1 MKINKKYAIRK
12 LAVGVASISIGLFV
26 SNSVDIESFT
36 NSTSLQN
43 VAKAADE
50 VTNWQPEGN
59 IIAQGEDGVPWE
71 LYENG
76 YLLFKPVSDKDTL
89 TNSYGENQAS
99 WKKLHNDKIKA
110 IGFSGK
116 VYTPRDSRY
125 LFSAANVSDYNA
137 LSNLEYIDSSKLDT
151 SKTTYMY
158 SMFSYLEK
166 LKELDVSHFDTSQ
179 VDSMTEMFKNLKEVK
194 TLDVSNWN
202 VSNVTAIDDMFLGD
216 EKLETLDVSKWQ
228 TSKIKYM
235 SNVFYNNYKLKSLD
249 VSRWNTSS
257 ATSISGIFSSAYELT
272 ELDVSNWDVSNVT
285 SMYNAFEYNKK
296 LKTLDLSRWNTS
308 KVKYMS
314 GMFAYDENLT
324 ELNLG
329 NWNTS
334 NVIDMHNMFVGDKN
348 LVKLNITNWDTSN
361 VEDINGMFSGLESLT
376 HLTIGENFKNTTLKD
391 NLFKNLDTHKYEN
404 IYTNRWHK
412 EDNSK
417 GPYTTQEW
425 NNEYRANSS
434 LLAGVWVREKVP
446 TEYTVN
452 FVTGT
457 SENINPKKVEKDVPL
472 DTPTPTVDKTG
483 YKFLGWSKTP
493 DGELI
498 TDKTNITTPGETI
511 TLYAKWE
518 KVNNVVKRTETIN
531 KTKVYK
537 SDDSLDLGVKNIEEG
552 RDGEKEIV
560 TTYTAT
566 PITGELTN
574 PTTTENIITEMKP
587 EVITVGTK
595 PKVVVEEIPSPVKY
609 EKDPTREKG
618 KPNLIIE
625 GTPGAKTTTTTYNV
639 NPKTGDITENVGT
652 PVVKEPTVKTIRIPA
667 KDKVVVEEIPS
678 PVKYEKDPTREKG
691 KPNLIIEGVPGSK
704 TITTTYNVNPKTGE
718 ITENVGSPLI
728 KEPTTKIIRIPAKD
742 KVVVEEI
749 PSPIKYEKDPTR
761 EKGKPN
767 LIIEG
772 KTGSKTITT
781 TYNIDPKTGEVTENV
796 GTPVIK
802 EPTTKIIRIPAK
814 DKVVVEE
821 IPSPVRYEKDPTRE
835 RGKPNLIIEGELG
848 SKTITTTYN
857 VNPKT
862 GEITENVGSPLIKE
876 PTTKIIRIPAK
887 DKVVVTEIPATVR
900 YKKDPTREIGKPN
913 LIIESGPGSKTVVT
927 TYNVNPKTGEITE
940 KVGVPLIKEP
950 IIEKTVIVP
959 AKDKVVVEEIPSP
972 VRYEKDP
979 KREKGKPNLIIEGE
993 PGSKTTTTTYNVDP
1007 KTGKVFEAKISTDI
1021 KNPKEKR
1028 VYVPAKD
1035 KVKEIEKPIEIK
1047 EQFNKDLPQEKE
1059 RILTQGKPKKERLI
1073 TEYKVNEKTGEI
1085 TEVQRTEIVEQG
1097 EPTIKEIGT
1106 KKPTKK
1112 IVDPS
1117 GKEIP
1122 KEDLIN
1128 YTEPNLNKEDGVTP
1142 EGDLFYI
1149 VKKIE
1154 VEYKGDPTLEKG
1166 NQIVEKDGKKDGKK
1180 VVRVGIKTKVE
1191 LLTNKD
1197 NEKVKRTTTYVVDPK
1212 TGEITPTVKE
1222 EVTKVGEP
1230 LVENK
1235 MNVAIIQDEEGN
1247 ILDIIKF
1254 EEKPKP
1260 IDGYTYTGKEKV
1272 DKEGNKVYIYK
1283 KTTETSKGT
1292 ENPPV
1297 VENKDFV
1304 GGVNPSDSPI
1314 REALP
1319 ELKVAIIKDSEDNI
1333 LDVIKLEEEPKEI
1346 KGYKN
1351 TGKTTTD
1358 KEGNKVYI
1366 YEKVKENKKPVVE
1379 DKKDNLKENNKE
1391 VIKKKEELP
1400 KTTASML
1407 APFGLLTGLALRKK
1421 KK

>member
-1 MKINKKYAIRK
+1 MKVNKKYAIRK

-36 NSTSLQN
+36 NSASLQN
-43 VAKAADE
+43 IAKATE

-76 YLLFKPVSDKDTL
+76 YLLFKPTADKDTL

-125 LFSAANVSDYNA
+125 LFSAANTSDYNP
-137 LSNLEYIDSSKLDT
+137 LSNLEYIESSKLDT

-166 LKELDVSHFDTSQ
+166 LKELDVSHFNTSQ

-194 TLDVSNWN
+194 TLDVSNWD
-202 VSNVTAIDDMFLGD
+202 VSNVTAIDDMFLGN
-216 EKLETLDVSKWQ
+216 EKLETLDVSKWK

-235 SNVFYNNYKLKSLD
+235 SNVFLDNYKLKSLD
-249 VSRWNTSS
+249 VSRWDTSS
-257 ATSISGIFSSAYELT
+257 ATNISGIFSSTYELT
-272 ELDVSNWDVSNVT
+272 EIDVSNWDVSNVT

-329 NWNTS
+329 NLNTS
-334 NVIDMHNMFVGDKN
+334 NVVDMHNMFLNDRN
-348 LVKLNITNWDTSN
+348 LVKLNISNWDTSS
-361 VEDINGMFSGLESLT
+361 VENIDGMFSGLESLT

-391 NLFKNLDTHKYEN
+391 NLFKNLDTHKYIN
-404 IYTNRWHK
+404 VYTNRWHK

-483 YKFLGWSKTP
+483 YKFLGWSKTS

-531 KTKVYK
+531 KTKIYK
-537 SDDSLDLGVKNIEEG
+537 TDDSLDFGVEQVEEG
-552 RDGEKEIV
+552 RDGEKEIIN
-560 TTYTAT
+560 TYSIT

-574 PTTTENIITEMKP
+574 PITTENVITEMKP
-587 EVITVGTK
+587 EIITVGTK
-595 PKVVVEEIPSPVKY
+595 PKVEVEEIPSPVKY

-625 GTPGAKTTTTTYNV
+625 GTPGSKTTTTTYNV
-639 NPKTGDITENVGT
+639 DSKTGD
-652 PVVKEPTVKTIRIPA
+652 
-667 KDKVVVEEIPS
+667 
-678 PVKYEKDPTREKG
+678 
-691 KPNLIIEGVPGSK
+691 
-704 TITTTYNVNPKTGE
+704 

-728 KEPTTKIIRIPAKD
+728 KEPT
-742 KVVVEEI
+742 V
-749 PSPIKYEKDPTR
+749 
-761 EKGKPN
+761 
-767 LIIEG
+767 
-772 KTGSKTITT
+772 KT
-781 TYNIDPKTGEVTENV
+781 
-796 GTPVIK
+796 
-802 EPTTKIIRIPAK
+802 IRIPAK

-835 RGKPNLIIEGELG
+835 KGKPNLIIEGEPG
-848 SKTITTTYN
+848 TKTTTTTYN
-857 VNPKT
+857 VDPKT
-862 GEITENVGSPLIKE
+862 GNITENVGTPVIKE
-876 PTTKIIRIPAK
+876 PTVKIIRIPAK
-887 DKVVVTEIPATVR
+887 DKVEVTEIPATVR
-900 YKKDPTREIGKPN
+900 YKKDSTREKGLPN
-913 LIIESGPGSKTVVT
+913 LIIESGPGSKTVIT
-927 TYNVNPKTGEITE
+927 TYNVDPKTGEITE
-940 KVGVPLIKEP
+940 KVGTPLIKEP
-950 IIEKTVIVP
+950 LIEKTVIVP

-979 KREKGKPNLIIEGE
+979 TREKGKPNLIIEGV

-1021 KNPKEKR
+1021 KNSKEKR
-1028 VYVPAKD
+1028 IYIPAKD
-1035 KVKEIEKPIEIK
+1035 KVEEIEKPIEIK
-1047 EQFNKDLPQEKE
+1047 EQFNKDLPQGKE
-1059 RILTQGKPKKERLI
+1059 RIITQGKPKKERLI

-1085 TEVQRTEIVEQG
+1085 TEVQRTEIVDQG

-1128 YTEPNLNKEDGVTP
+1128 YTEPNLDKEDGVTP

-1154 VEYKGDPTLEKG
+1154 VEYKDDPSLEKG
-1166 NQIVEKDGKKDGKK
+1166 NQIIEKDGKKDGKK
-1180 VVRVGIKTKVE
+1180 VVRVGVKTKVE

-1197 NEKVKRTTTYVVDPK
+1197 NEKIKRITTYVVDPK
-1212 TGEITPTVKE
+1212 TGEITPTVRE
-1222 EVTKVGEP
+1222 EITKVGEP

-1247 ILDIIKF
+1247 ILDIIKI
-1254 EEKPKP
+1254 EEKPKH
-1260 IDGYTYTGKEKV
+1260 IDGYENTGKEKV

-1283 KTTETSKGT
+1283 KITKTSKGT

-1351 TGKTTTD
+1351 TGKTEID
-1358 KEGNKVYI
+1358 KNGYKVYI

-1379 DKKDNLKENNKE
+1379 NKKEVNLKENNNKE
-1391 VIKKKEELP
+1391 TIKKKEELP
-1400 KTTASML
+1400 KTSTTML

>member
-1 MKINKKYAIRK
+1 MNINKKYAIRK

-43 VAKAADE
+43 VAKAEE

-76 YLLFKPVSDKDTL
+76 YLLFKPETDKDTL

-116 VYTPRDSRY
+116 VYTPEDSRY
-125 LFSAANVSDYNA
+125 LFSAAKAPDYNA
-137 LSNLEYIDSSKLDT
+137 LNNLEYIESNKLDT

-158 SMFSYLEK
+158 SMFSDLKK
-166 LKELDVSHFDTSQ
+166 LKELDVSHFNTSQ
-179 VDSMTEMFKNLKEVK
+179 VYSMTGMFKNLKEVK
-194 TLDVSNWN
+194 TLDVSNWD
-202 VSNVTAIDDMFLGD
+202 VSNVEAIDYMFYGN
-216 EKLETLDVSKWQ
+216 EKIETLDVSKWN

-235 SNVFYNNYKLKSLD
+235 PNVFFNNYKLKRLD

-257 ATSISGIFSSAYELT
+257 ATDISGIFSSTYELT
-272 ELDVSNWDVSNVT
+272 ELDVSNWDTSNVT

-296 LKTLDLSRWNTS
+296 LTSLDLSRWNTS

-314 GMFAYDENLT
+314 GMFAYNESLT
-324 ELNLG
+324 ELNLS

-334 NVIDMHNMFVGDKN
+334 SVVDMHNVFLDNKN
-348 LVKLNITNWDTSN
+348 LIKLNISNWDTSS
-361 VEDINGMFSGLESLT
+361 VEDIGGMFSGLESLT

-391 NLFKNLDTHKYEN
+391 NLFKSLDSHKYEN

-417 GPYTTQEW
+417 GPYTIQEW
-425 NNEYRANSS
+425 NKEYRENSS

-452 FVTGT
+452 FVPGT
-457 SENINPKKVEKDVPL
+457 SENINPIKVEKDVPV

-493 DGELI
+493 DGEVI
-498 TDKTNITTPGETI
+498 TDKTNITTPGESV

-537 SDDSLDLGVKNIEEG
+537 SDDSLDLGIKNIEEG

-678 PVKYEKDPTREKG
+678 PIKYEKDPTREKG
-691 KPNLIIEGVPGSK
+691 KPNLIIEGETGSKTITTTYNVDPKTGEVTENVGTPLIKEPTTKIIRIPAKDKVEITEIPSPVRYEKDPTRERGKPNLIIEGEPGSK

-742 KVVVEEI
+742 KIEI
-749 PSPIKYEKDPTR
+749 
-761 EKGKPN
+761 
-767 LIIEG
+767 
-772 KTGSKTITT
+772 
-781 TYNIDPKTGEVTENV
+781 
-796 GTPVIK
+796 
-802 EPTTKIIRIPAK
+802 
-814 DKVVVEE
+814 
-821 IPSPVRYEKDPTRE
+821 
-835 RGKPNLIIEGELG
+835 
-848 SKTITTTYN
+848 
-857 VNPKT
+857 
-862 GEITENVGSPLIKE
+862 
-876 PTTKIIRIPAK
+876 
-887 DKVVVTEIPATVR
+887 TEIPAPVR
-900 YKKDPTREIGKPN
+900 YKKDSTRERGKPN
-913 LIIESGPGSKTVVT
+913 LIIESGPGSKTVIT
-927 TYNVNPKTGEITE
+927 TYNVDPKTGEITE
-940 KVGVPLIKEP
+940 KVGTPLIKEP
-950 IIEKTVIVP
+950 LIEKTVIVP

-979 KREKGKPNLIIEGE
+979 TREKGKPNLIIEGE

-1007 KTGKVFEAKISTDI
+1007 KTGEISKSKISTDI
-1021 KNPKEKR
+1021 KHPKDKR
-1028 VYVPAKD
+1028 IYVPAKD
-1035 KVKEIEKPIEIK
+1035 KVEEIEKPIETK
-1047 EQFNKDLPQEKE
+1047 EQFNKDLPQGKE

-1085 TEVQRTEIVEQG
+1085 TENQRTEIVEQG

-1106 KKPTKK
+1106 KKPIRK

-1117 GKEIP
+1117 EKEIP
-1122 KEDLIN
+1122 KEDLTN
-1128 YTEPNLNKEDGVTP
+1128 YTEPNLDKEDGVTP

-1154 VEYKGDPTLEKG
+1154 IEYKGDPTVEKG
-1166 NQIVEKDGKKDGKK
+1166 NQVIEKDGKKDGKK
-1180 VVRVGIKTKVE
+1180 VIRVGTKTKVE
-1191 LLTNKD
+1191 FLTNKD

-1222 EVTKVGEP
+1222 EITKVGEP
-1230 LVENK
+1230 LVANK

-1247 ILDIIKF
+1247 ILDIVKF

-1260 IDGYTYTGKEKV
+1260 IDGYKNIGKEKI
-1272 DKEGNKVYIYK
+1272 DKDGNKVYIYK
-1283 KTTETSKGT
+1283 KITETSKGT

-1351 TGKTTTD
+1351 TGKIEAD
-1358 KEGNKVYI
+1358 KDGNKVYI
-1366 YEKVKENKKPVVE
+1366 YEKIKENKKTVE
-1379 DKKDNLKENNKE
+1379 DKKVNLKENNNKE

-1400 KTTASML
+1400 KTSTSML
-1407 APFGLLTGLALRKK
+1407 APFGLLTGIALRKK

>member
-1 MKINKKYAIRK
+1 MNINKKYAIRK
-12 LAVGVASISIGLFV
+12 LAVGVVSISIGLFV

-43 VAKAADE
+43 VAKAEE

-76 YLLFKPVSDKDTL
+76 YLLFKPTADKDTL

-125 LFSAANVSDYNA
+125 LFSAANTSDYNP
-137 LSNLEYIDSSKLDT
+137 LSNLEYIESSKLDT

-166 LKELDVSHFDTSQ
+166 LKELDVSHFNTSQ
-179 VDSMTEMFKNLKEVK
+179 VDSMTEMLKGLKEVK
-194 TLDVSNWN
+194 TLDVSNWDI
-202 VSNVTAIDDMFLGD
+202 SNVTAIDDMFLGD

-314 GMFAYDENLT
+314 GMFAYNENLT

-334 NVIDMHNMFVGDKN
+334 NVVDMHNMFLNDRN

-434 LLAGVWVREKVP
+434 LLAGVWVREKVS

-518 KVNNVVKRTETIN
+518 KVNNVVKRTEKIN
-531 KTKVYK
+531 KTKIYK
-537 SDDSLDLGVKNIEEG
+537 TDDSLDLGVEQVEEG
-552 RDGEKEIV
+552 RDGEKEIIN
-560 TTYTAT
+560 TYSIT

-574 PTTTENIITEMKP
+574 PITTENVITEMKP
-587 EVITVGTK
+587 EIITVGTK
-595 PKVVVEEIPSPVKY
+595 PKVE
-609 EKDPTREKG
+609 
-618 KPNLIIE
+618 
-625 GTPGAKTTTTTYNV
+625 
-639 NPKTGDITENVGT
+639 
-652 PVVKEPTVKTIRIPA
+652 
-667 KDKVVVEEIPS
+667 VEEIPS

-704 TITTTYNVNPKTGE
+704 TIITTYNVDPNTGQ
-718 ITENVGSPLI
+718 ITENVGTPVI

-742 KVVVEEI
+742 KIVVEEI

-772 KTGSKTITT
+772 IPGSKTT
-781 TYNIDPKTGEVTENV
+781 
-796 GTPVIK
+796 
-802 EPTTKIIRIPAK
+802 
-814 DKVVVEE
+814 
-821 IPSPVRYEKDPTRE
+821 
-835 RGKPNLIIEGELG
+835 
-848 SKTITTTYN
+848 TTTYN
-857 VNPKT
+857 VDPKT
-862 GEITENVGSPLIKE
+862 GEITEKVVVPLIKE

-887 DKVVVTEIPATVR
+887 DKVEVTEIPATVR

-927 TYNVNPKTGEITE
+927 TYNVDPKTGEITE
-940 KVGVPLIKEP
+940 KVGIPLIKEP
-950 IIEKTVIVP
+950 LIEKTVIVP

-979 KREKGKPNLIIEGE
+979 TREKGKPNLIIEGE

-1007 KTGKVFEAKISTDI
+1007 KTGEVSESKISTDI
-1021 KNPKEKR
+1021 KHPKDKR

-1035 KVKEIEKPIEIK
+1035 KVEEIVKPIEIK
-1047 EQFNKDLPQEKE
+1047 ELFNKDLLQGKE
-1059 RILTQGKPKKERLI
+1059 RIITHGKPKKERLI

-1085 TEVQRTEIVEQG
+1085 TEVQRTEIVDQG

-1122 KEDLIN
+1122 KEELTN
-1128 YTEPNLNKEDGVTP
+1128 YTEPNLAKEDGVTP

-1154 VEYKGDPTLEKG
+1154 VEYKGSPTLEKG

-1180 VVRVGIKTKVE
+1180 VVRVGTKTKVE

-1197 NEKVKRTTTYVVDPK
+1197 NEKIKRTTTYVVDPK

-1247 ILDIIKF
+1247 ILDIVKI

-1260 IDGYTYTGKEKV
+1260 IDGYENTGKEKV

-1292 ENPPV
+1292 DNPPV

-1304 GGVNPSDSPI
+1304 GGVTPSDPLI
-1314 REALP
+1314 REELP

-1366 YEKVKENKKPVVE
+1366 YEKVKENKKTVVE
-1379 DKKDNLKENNKE
+1379 DKKVNLKENNNKE
-1391 VIKKKEELP
+1391 IIKKKEELP
-1400 KTTASML
+1400 KTSTSML

>member
-1 MKINKKYAIRK
+1 MKVNKKYAIRK

-43 VAKAADE
+43 VAKAEE

-76 YLLFKPVSDKDTL
+76 YLLFKPTADKDTL

-125 LFSAANVSDYNA
+125 LFSAANTSDYNP
-137 LSNLEYIDSSKLDT
+137 LSNLEYIESSKLDT

-166 LKELDVSHFDTSQ
+166 LKELDVSHFNTSQ

-457 SENINPKKVEKDVPL
+457 SENINPKKVEKDVPV
-472 DTPTPTVDKTG
+472 DTPIPTVDKTG

-493 DGELI
+493 DGEVI
-498 TDKTNITTPGETI
+498 TDKTNITTPGGTI

-518 KVNNVVKRTETIN
+518 KVNNVVKRTEKIN
-531 KTKVYK
+531 KTKIYK
-537 SDDSLDLGVKNIEEG
+537 SDDSLDLGVEQVEEG
-552 RDGEKEIV
+552 RDGEKEIIN
-560 TTYTAT
+560 TYSIT

-574 PTTTENIITEMKP
+574 PITTENVITEMKP
-587 EVITVGTK
+587 EIITVGTK
-595 PKVVVEEIPSPVKY
+595 PKVE
-609 EKDPTREKG
+609 
-618 KPNLIIE
+618 
-625 GTPGAKTTTTTYNV
+625 
-639 NPKTGDITENVGT
+639 
-652 PVVKEPTVKTIRIPA
+652 
-667 KDKVVVEEIPS
+667 VEEIPS

-704 TITTTYNVNPKTGE
+704 TIITTYNVDPNTGQ
-718 ITENVGSPLI
+718 ITENVGTPVI

-761 EKGKPN
+761 EKEKPN

-772 KTGSKTITT
+772 EPGSKTTTT
-781 TYNIDPKTGEVTENV
+781 TYNVDPKTGEITEKV
-796 GTPVIK
+796 GAPLIK

-835 RGKPNLIIEGELG
+835 KGKPNLIIEGIPG
-848 SKTITTTYN
+848 SKTTTTTYD

-862 GEITENVGSPLIKE
+862 GEITEKVGAPLIKE

-887 DKVVVTEIPATVR
+887 DKVEVTKIPATVR

-979 KREKGKPNLIIEGE
+979 TREKGKPNLIIEGV

-1028 VYVPAKD
+1028 IYVPAKD
-1035 KVKEIEKPIEIK
+1035 KVEEIEKPIEIK
-1047 EQFNKDLPQEKE
+1047 EQFNKDLPQGKE

-1085 TEVQRTEIVEQG
+1085 TEIQRTEILKQG

-1112 IVDPS
+1112 IVDPN

-1122 KEDLIN
+1122 KEELTN
-1128 YTEPNLNKEDGVTP
+1128 YTEPNLAKEDGVTP

-1154 VEYKGDPTLEKG
+1154 VEYKGNPTLEKG

-1180 VVRVGIKTKVE
+1180 VVRVGTKTKVE

-1197 NEKVKRTTTYVVDPK
+1197 NEKIKRTTTYVADPK

-1247 ILDIIKF
+1247 ILDIVKI

-1260 IDGYTYTGKEKV
+1260 IDGYKYTGKEKV
-1272 DKEGNKVYIYK
+1272 DKDGNKVYIYK

-1292 ENPPV
+1292 DNPPV

-1304 GGVNPSDSPI
+1304 GGVNPSDPLI
-1314 REALP
+1314 REELP
-1319 ELKVAIIKDSEDNI
+1319 ELKVAIIKDSEGNI

-1366 YEKVKENKKPVVE
+1366 YEKVKENKKTVVE

>member
-1 MKINKKYAIRK
+1 MKVNKKYAIRK

-36 NSTSLQN
+36 NSASLQN
-43 VAKAADE
+43 IAKAAE

-76 YLLFKPVSDKDTL
+76 YLLFKPTADKDTL

-125 LFSAANVSDYNA
+125 LFSAANTSDYNP
-137 LSNLEYIDSSKLDT
+137 LSNLEYIESSKLDT

-166 LKELDVSHFDTSQ
+166 LKELDVSHFNTSQ

-194 TLDVSNWN
+194 TLDVSNWD
-202 VSNVTAIDDMFLGD
+202 VSNVTAIDDMFLGN
-216 EKLETLDVSKWQ
+216 EKLETLDVSKWK

-235 SNVFYNNYKLKSLD
+235 SNVFLDNYKLKSLD
-249 VSRWNTSS
+249 VSRWDTSS
-257 ATSISGIFSSAYELT
+257 ATNISGIFSSTYELT

-618 KPNLIIE
+618 KPNLVIE

-678 PVKYEKDPTREKG
+678 PV
-691 KPNLIIEGVPGSK
+691 
-704 TITTTYNVNPKTGE
+704 
-718 ITENVGSPLI
+718 
-728 KEPTTKIIRIPAKD
+728 
-742 KVVVEEI
+742 
-749 PSPIKYEKDPTR
+749 KYEKDPTR

-887 DKVVVTEIPATVR
+887 DKIEITEIPATVR
-900 YKKDPTREIGKPN
+900 YKKDSTRERGKPN
-913 LIIESGPGSKTVVT
+913 LIIESGPSSKTVIT
-927 TYNVNPKTGEITE
+927 TYNVDPKTGEITE
-940 KVGVPLIKEP
+940 KVGTPLIKEP
-950 IIEKTVIVP
+950 LIEKTVIVP

-979 KREKGKPNLIIEGE
+979 TREKGKPNLIIEGE

-1007 KTGKVFEAKISTDI
+1007 KTGEVSESKISTDI
-1021 KNPKEKR
+1021 KHPKDKR
-1028 VYVPAKD
+1028 IYVPAKD
-1035 KVKEIEKPIEIK
+1035 KVEEIEKPIETK
-1047 EQFNKDLPQEKE
+1047 EQFNKDLPQGKE

-1085 TEVQRTEIVEQG
+1085 TENQRTEIVEQG

-1106 KKPTKK
+1106 KKPIRK

-1122 KEDLIN
+1122 KEDLTN
-1128 YTEPNLNKEDGVTP
+1128 YTEPNLDKEDGVTP

-1154 VEYKGDPTLEKG
+1154 IEYKGDPTVEKG
-1166 NQIVEKDGKKDGKK
+1166 NQVIEKDGKKDGKK
-1180 VVRVGIKTKVE
+1180 VIRVGTKTKVE
-1191 LLTNKD
+1191 FLTNKD

-1222 EVTKVGEP
+1222 EIIKVGEP
-1230 LVENK
+1230 LVANK

-1247 ILDIIKF
+1247 ILDIVKI

-1260 IDGYTYTGKEKV
+1260 IDGYENTGKEKV

-1283 KTTETSKGT
+1283 KITETSKGT

-1304 GGVNPSDSPI
+1304 GGVTPSDPLI
-1314 REALP
+1314 REELP

-1366 YEKVKENKKPVVE
+1366 YEKVKENKKTVVE
-1379 DKKDNLKENNKE
+1379 DKKVNLKENNNKE
-1391 VIKKKEELP
+1391 IIKKKEELP
-1400 KTTASML
+1400 KTSTSML

>member
-518 KVNNVVKRTETIN
+518 KVNNVVKRTEKIN
-531 KTKVYK
+531 KTKIYK
-537 SDDSLDLGVKNIEEG
+537 TDDSLDLGVEQVEEG
-552 RDGEKEIV
+552 RDGEKEIIN
-560 TTYTAT
+560 TYSIT

-574 PTTTENIITEMKP
+574 PVTTENIITEMKP
-587 EVITVGTK
+587 EIITVGTK
-595 PKVVVEEIPSPVKY
+595 PKVE
-609 EKDPTREKG
+609 
-618 KPNLIIE
+618 
-625 GTPGAKTTTTTYNV
+625 
-639 NPKTGDITENVGT
+639 
-652 PVVKEPTVKTIRIPA
+652 
-667 KDKVVVEEIPS
+667 VEEIPS

-691 KPNLIIEGVPGSK
+691 KPNLIIEGVSGSK
-704 TITTTYNVNPKTGE
+704 TITTTYNVDPNTGQ
-718 ITENVGSPLI
+718 ITENVGTPVI
-728 KEPTTKIIRIPAKD
+728 KETTTKIIRIPAKD

-772 KTGSKTITT
+772 V
-781 TYNIDPKTGEVTENV
+781 P
-796 GTPVIK
+796 
-802 EPTTKIIRIPAK
+802 
-814 DKVVVEE
+814 
-821 IPSPVRYEKDPTRE
+821 
-835 RGKPNLIIEGELG
+835 G

-862 GEITENVGSPLIKE
+862 GKITENVGAPLIKE

-887 DKVVVTEIPATVR
+887 DKVEVTEIPATVR

-927 TYNVNPKTGEITE
+927 TYNVDPKTGEITE
-940 KVGVPLIKEP
+940 KVGIPLIKEP
-950 IIEKTVIVP
+950 LIEKTVIVP

-979 KREKGKPNLIIEGE
+979 TREKGKPNLIIEGE

-1007 KTGKVFEAKISTDI
+1007 KTGEVSESKISTDI
-1021 KNPKEKR
+1021 KHPKDKR

-1035 KVKEIEKPIEIK
+1035 KVEEIVKPIEIK
-1047 EQFNKDLPQEKE
+1047 ELFNKDLLQGKE
-1059 RILTQGKPKKERLI
+1059 RIITHGKPKKERLI

-1085 TEVQRTEIVEQG
+1085 TEVQRTEIVDQG

-1154 VEYKGDPTLEKG
+1154 VEYKGDSTLEKG

-1197 NEKVKRTTTYVVDPK
+1197 NEKVKRTTTYVVESK

-1247 ILDIIKF
+1247 ILDIVKI

-1260 IDGYTYTGKEKV
+1260 IDGYENTGKEKV

-1292 ENPPV
+1292 ENSPV

-1304 GGVNPSDSPI
+1304 GGVNSSDPLI

-1346 KGYKN
+1346 TGYKN

-1379 DKKDNLKENNKE
+1379 DKPKENNKKE

-1400 KTTASML
+1400 KTSTSML
-1407 APFGLLTGLALRKK
+1407 APFGLLTGIALRKK

>member
-1 MKINKKYAIRK
+1 MKVNKKYAIRK
-12 LAVGVASISIGLFV
+12 LAVGVASISIGLFI

-43 VAKAADE
+43 VAKASE

-76 YLLFKPVSDKDTL
+76 YLLFKPTADKDTL

-202 VSNVTAIDDMFLGD
+202 VSNVTAIDDMFDGD

-472 DTPTPTVDKTG
+472 DTPTPTDDKTG

-493 DGELI
+493 DGEVI

-518 KVNNVVKRTETIN
+518 KVNNVVKRTEKIN
-531 KTKVYK
+531 KTKIYK
-537 SDDSLDLGVKNIEEG
+537 TDDSLDLGVEQVEEG
-552 RDGEKEIV
+552 RDGEKEIIN
-560 TTYTAT
+560 TYSIT

-574 PTTTENIITEMKP
+574 PVTTENIITEMKP
-587 EVITVGTK
+587 EIITVGTK
-595 PKVVVEEIPSPVKY
+595 PKVE
-609 EKDPTREKG
+609 
-618 KPNLIIE
+618 
-625 GTPGAKTTTTTYNV
+625 
-639 NPKTGDITENVGT
+639 
-652 PVVKEPTVKTIRIPA
+652 
-667 KDKVVVEEIPS
+667 VEEIPS

-704 TITTTYNVNPKTGE
+704 TITTTYNVDPNTGQ
-718 ITENVGSPLI
+718 ITENVGTPVI
-728 KEPTTKIIRIPAKD
+728 KESTTKIIRIPAKD

-772 KTGSKTITT
+772 IPGSKTTTT
-781 TYNIDPKTGEVTENV
+781 TYDVNPKTGEITEKV
-796 GTPVIK
+796 GVPLIK

-821 IPSPVRYEKDPTRE
+821 IPSPVRYEKDLTRE
-835 RGKPNLIIEGELG
+835 KGKPNLIIEGIPG
-848 SKTITTTYN
+848 SKTTTTTYD

-862 GEITENVGSPLIKE
+862 GEITEKVGVPLIKE

-887 DKVVVTEIPATVR
+887 DKIEITEIPATVR
-900 YKKDPTREIGKPN
+900 YKKDSTRERGKPN
-913 LIIESGPGSKTVVT
+913 LIIESGPGSKTVIT
-927 TYNVNPKTGEITE
+927 TYNVDPKTGEITE
-940 KVGVPLIKEP
+940 KVGNPLIKEP

-979 KREKGKPNLIIEGE
+979 TREKGKPNLIIEGV

-1007 KTGKVFEAKISTDI
+1007 KTGEVSESKISTDI
-1021 KNPKEKR
+1021 KHPKDKR

-1035 KVKEIEKPIEIK
+1035 KVEEIVKPIEIK
-1047 EQFNKDLPQEKE
+1047 ELFNKDLLQGKE
-1059 RILTQGKPKKERLI
+1059 RIITHGKPKKERLI

-1085 TEVQRTEIVEQG
+1085 TEIQKTEILEQG

-1112 IVDPS
+1112 IVDPN

-1122 KEDLIN
+1122 KEELTN
-1128 YTEPNLNKEDGVTP
+1128 YTEPNLAKEDGVTT

-1180 VVRVGIKTKVE
+1180 VVRVGTKTKVE

-1197 NEKVKRTTTYVVDPK
+1197 NEKIKRTTTYVVDPK

-1247 ILDIIKF
+1247 ILDIVKF

-1272 DKEGNKVYIYK
+1272 DKDGNKVYIYK

-1304 GGVNPSDSPI
+1304 GGVTPSDPLI
-1314 REALP
+1314 REELP

-1366 YEKVKENKKPVVE
+1366 YEKVKENKKTVVE
-1379 DKKDNLKENNKE
+1379 DKKVNLKENNNKE
-1391 VIKKKEELP
+1391 IIKKKEELP
-1400 KTTASML
+1400 KTSTSML

>member
-1 MKINKKYAIRK
+1 
-12 LAVGVASISIGLFV
+12 
-26 SNSVDIESFT
+26 
-36 NSTSLQN
+36 
-43 VAKAADE
+43 
-50 VTNWQPEGN
+50 
-59 IIAQGEDGVPWE
+59 
-71 LYENG
+71 
-76 YLLFKPVSDKDTL
+76 
-89 TNSYGENQAS
+89 
-99 WKKLHNDKIKA
+99 
-110 IGFSGK
+110 
-116 VYTPRDSRY
+116 
-125 LFSAANVSDYNA
+125 
-137 LSNLEYIDSSKLDT
+137 
-151 SKTTYMY
+151 
-158 SMFSYLEK
+158 MFSYLEK
-166 LKELDVSHFDTSQ
+166 LKELDVSHFNTSQ

-194 TLDVSNWN
+194 TLDVSNWD
-202 VSNVTAIDDMFLGD
+202 VSNVTAIDDMFLGN
-216 EKLETLDVSKWQ
+216 EKLETLDVSKWK

-235 SNVFYNNYKLKSLD
+235 SNVFLDNYKLKSLD
-249 VSRWNTSS
+249 VSRWDTSS
-257 ATSISGIFSSAYELT
+257 ATNISGIFSSTYELT

-472 DTPTPTVDKTG
+472 DTPTPTDDKTG

-493 DGELI
+493 DGEVI

-518 KVNNVVKRTETIN
+518 KVNNVVKRTEKIN
-531 KTKVYK
+531 KTKIYK
-537 SDDSLDLGVKNIEEG
+537 TDDSLDLGVEQVEEG
-552 RDGEKEIV
+552 RDGEKEIIN
-560 TTYTAT
+560 TYSIT

-574 PTTTENIITEMKP
+574 PVTTENIITEMKP
-587 EVITVGTK
+587 EIITVGTK
-595 PKVVVEEIPSPVKY
+595 PKVE
-609 EKDPTREKG
+609 
-618 KPNLIIE
+618 
-625 GTPGAKTTTTTYNV
+625 
-639 NPKTGDITENVGT
+639 
-652 PVVKEPTVKTIRIPA
+652 
-667 KDKVVVEEIPS
+667 VEEIPS

-704 TITTTYNVNPKTGE
+704 TITTTYNVDPNTGQ
-718 ITENVGSPLI
+718 I
-728 KEPTTKIIRIPAKD
+728 
-742 KVVVEEI
+742 
-749 PSPIKYEKDPTR
+749 
-761 EKGKPN
+761 
-767 LIIEG
+767 
-772 KTGSKTITT
+772 
-781 TYNIDPKTGEVTENV
+781 TENV

-814 DKVVVEE
+814 DKVE
-821 IPSPVRYEKDPTRE
+821 
-835 RGKPNLIIEGELG
+835 
-848 SKTITTTYN
+848 
-857 VNPKT
+857 
-862 GEITENVGSPLIKE
+862 
-876 PTTKIIRIPAK
+876 
-887 DKVVVTEIPATVR
+887 VTEIPATVR

-950 IIEKTVIVP
+950 LIEKTVIVP

-979 KREKGKPNLIIEGE
+979 TREKGKPNLIIEGV

-1035 KVKEIEKPIEIK
+1035 KVEEIEKPIEIK
-1047 EQFNKDLPQEKE
+1047 EQFNKDLPQGKE

-1085 TEVQRTEIVEQG
+1085 TEIQRTEIVEQG

-1112 IVDPS
+1112 IVDPN
-1117 GKEIP
+1117 GKEIS
-1122 KEDLIN
+1122 KEELTN

-1154 VEYKGDPTLEKG
+1154 VEYKGDPALEKG

-1180 VVRVGIKTKVE
+1180 VVRVGTKTKVE
-1191 LLTNKD
+1191 FLTNKD
-1197 NEKVKRTTTYVVDPK
+1197 NEKIKRTTTYVVDSK

-1222 EVTKVGEP
+1222 EISKVGEP
-1230 LVENK
+1230 LVANK

-1247 ILDIIKF
+1247 ILDIVKF

-1260 IDGYTYTGKEKV
+1260 IDGYKYTGKEKV
-1272 DKEGNKVYIYK
+1272 DKDGNKVYIYK
-1283 KTTETSKGT
+1283 KTIETSKGT

-1304 GGVNPSDSPI
+1304 GGVNPVDSPI

-1333 LDVIKLEEEPKEI
+1333 LDVVKLEEEPKEI
-1346 KGYKN
+1346 TGYKN

-1366 YEKVKENKKPVVE
+1366 YEKIKENKKTVVE
-1379 DKKDNLKENNKE
+1379 DKKVNLKENNNKE

-1400 KTTASML
+1400 KTSTSML

>member
-1 MKINKKYAIRK
+1 MNINKKYAIRK

-43 VAKAADE
+43 VAKAEE

-194 TLDVSNWN
+194 TLDVSNWD

-216 EKLETLDVSKWQ
+216 EKLETLDVSKWK

-235 SNVFYNNYKLKSLD
+235 SNVFLDNYKLKSLD
-249 VSRWNTSS
+249 VSRWDTSS
-257 ATSISGIFSSAYELT
+257 ATNISGIFSSTYELT
-272 ELDVSNWDVSNVT
+272 EIDVSNWDVSNVT
-285 SMYNAFEYNKK
+285 SMYNVFEYNKK

-329 NWNTS
+329 NLNTS
-334 NVIDMHNMFVGDKN
+334 NVVDMHNMFLNDRN
-348 LVKLNITNWDTSN
+348 LVKLNISNWDTSS
-361 VEDINGMFSGLESLT
+361 VENIDGMFSGLESLT
-376 HLTIGENFKNTTLKD
+376 HLIIGENFKNTTLKD
-391 NLFKNLDTHKYEN
+391 NLFKNLDIHKYIN
-404 IYTNRWHK
+404 VYTNRWHK

-452 FVTGT
+452 FVPGT
-457 SENINPKKVEKDVPL
+457 SENINPIKVEKDVPV

-493 DGELI
+493 DGEVI
-498 TDKTNITTPGETI
+498 TDKTNITTPGESI
-511 TLYAKWE
+511 TLYGKWE
-518 KVNNVVKRTETIN
+518 KVNNVNKKTEKIN
-531 KTKVYK
+531 KTKIYK
-537 SDDSLDLGVKNIEEG
+537 SDNSLDKGVEKVEEG
-552 RDGEKEIV
+552 RDGEKEIIS
-560 TTYTAT
+560 TYSIT

-574 PTTTENIITEMKP
+574 PTTTENVITEMKP
-587 EVITVGTK
+587 DIITVGTK
-595 PKVVVEEIPSPVKY
+595 PKVEVTEIPSPVKY
-609 EKDPTREKG
+609 EKDSTREKG

-625 GTPGAKTTTTTYNV
+625 GEA
-639 NPKTGDITENVGT
+639 
-652 PVVKEPTVKTIRIPA
+652 
-667 KDKVVVEEIPS
+667 
-678 PVKYEKDPTREKG
+678 
-691 KPNLIIEGVPGSK
+691 GSK
-704 TITTTYNVNPKTGE
+704 TITTTYNVNPKTGK
-718 ITENVGSPLI
+718 ITENVGAPLI

-772 KTGSKTITT
+772 ETGSKTITT
-781 TYNIDPKTGEVTENV
+781 TYNVDPKTGEVTENV
-796 GTPVIK
+796 GTPLIK

-814 DKVVVEE
+814 DKVEITE

-835 RGKPNLIIEGELG
+835 RGKPNLIIEGEAG

-862 GEITENVGSPLIKE
+862 GEVTENIGTPLIKE

-887 DKVVVTEIPATVR
+887 DKIEVTEIPASVR
-900 YKKDPTREIGKPN
+900 YKKDSTRERGKPN
-913 LIIESGPGSKTVVT
+913 LIIESGPGSKTVIT
-927 TYNVNPKTGEITE
+927 TYNVDPKTGEITE
-940 KVGVPLIKEP
+940 KVGTPLIKEP
-950 IIEKTVIVP
+950 IMEKTVIVP

-972 VRYEKDP
+972 VRYEKDSM
-979 KREKGKPNLIIEGE
+979 REKGKPNLIIEGE
-993 PGSKTTTTTYNVDP
+993 TGSKTITTTYNVDP
-1007 KTGKVFEAKISTDI
+1007 KTGEVFESKISTDI
-1021 KNPKEKR
+1021 KNPKDKR
-1028 VYVPAKD
+1028 IYVPAKD
-1035 KVKEIEKPIEIK
+1035 KVEEIEKPIEIK
-1047 EQFNKDLPQEKE
+1047 EQFNKDLPQGKE

-1085 TEVQRTEIVEQG
+1085 TEIQRTEIVEQG

-1106 KKPTKK
+1106 KKPIRK

-1117 GKEIP
+1117 GKEIL
-1122 KEDLIN
+1122 KEDLTN
-1128 YTEPNLNKEDGVTP
+1128 YTEPNLDKEDGVTP

-1154 VEYKGDPTLEKG
+1154 IEYKGDPTVEKG
-1166 NQIVEKDGKKDGKK
+1166 NQVIEKDGKKDGKK
-1180 VVRVGIKTKVE
+1180 VIRVGTKTKVE
-1191 LLTNKD
+1191 FLTNKD
-1197 NEKVKRTTTYVVDPK
+1197 NEKIKRTTTYVVDSK

-1222 EVTKVGEP
+1222 EITKVGEP
-1230 LVENK
+1230 LVANK

-1247 ILDIIKF
+1247 ILDIVKF

-1260 IDGYTYTGKEKV
+1260 IDGYKNIGKEKI
-1272 DKEGNKVYIYK
+1272 DKDGNKVYIYK
-1283 KTTETSKGT
+1283 KITETSKGT

-1304 GGVNPSDSPI
+1304 GGVNPSDPLI
-1314 REALP
+1314 REELP
-1319 ELKVAIIKDSEDNI
+1319 KLKVAIIKDSEDNI

-1351 TGKTTTD
+1351 TGKTEAD
-1358 KEGNKVYI
+1358 KDGNKVYI
-1366 YEKVKENKKPVVE
+1366 YEKIKENKKTVE
-1379 DKKDNLKENNKE
+1379 DKKVNLKENNNKE
-1391 VIKKKEELP
+1391 IIKKKEELP
-1400 KTTASML
+1400 KTSTSML

>member
-1 MKINKKYAIRK
+1 MNINKKYAIRK

-36 NSTSLQN
+36 NTTSLQN
-43 VAKAADE
+43 VAKAEE

-116 VYTPRDSRY
+116 VYTPEDSRY
-125 LFSAANVSDYNA
+125 LFSAAKVPDYNA
-137 LSNLEYIDSSKLDT
+137 LNNLEYIESNKLDT

-158 SMFSYLEK
+158 SMFSDLKK
-166 LKELDVSHFDTSQ
+166 LKELDVSHFNTSQ
-179 VDSMTEMFKNLKEVK
+179 VYSMTGMFKNLKEVK
-194 TLDVSNWN
+194 TLDVSNWD
-202 VSNVTAIDDMFLGD
+202 VSNVEAIDYMFYGN
-216 EKLETLDVSKWQ
+216 EKIETLDVSKWN

-235 SNVFYNNYKLKSLD
+235 PNVFFNNYKLKRLD

-257 ATSISGIFSSAYELT
+257 ATDISGIFSSTYELT
-272 ELDVSNWDVSNVT
+272 ELDVSNWDTSNVT

-296 LKTLDLSRWNTS
+296 LTSLDLSRWNTS

-314 GMFAYDENLT
+314 GMFAYNESLT
-324 ELNLG
+324 ELNLS

-334 NVIDMHNMFVGDKN
+334 SVVDMHNVFLDNKN
-348 LVKLNITNWDTSN
+348 LIKLNISNWDTSS
-361 VEDINGMFSGLESLT
+361 VEDIGGMFSGLESLT

-391 NLFKNLDTHKYEN
+391 NLFKSLDSHKYEN

-417 GPYTTQEW
+417 GPYTIQEW
-425 NNEYRANSS
+425 NKEYRENSS

-452 FVTGT
+452 FVPGT
-457 SENINPKKVEKDVPL
+457 SENINPKKVEKDIPV

-518 KVNNVVKRTETIN
+518 KVKNVVKRTEKIN
-531 KTKVYK
+531 KTKIYK
-537 SDDSLDLGVKNIEEG
+537 SDDSLDLGVEQVEEG
-552 RDGEKEIV
+552 RDGEKEIIN
-560 TTYTAT
+560 TYSIT

-574 PTTTENIITEMKP
+574 PITTENVITEMKP
-587 EVITVGTK
+587 EIITVGTK
-595 PKVVVEEIPSPVKY
+595 PKVE
-609 EKDPTREKG
+609 
-618 KPNLIIE
+618 
-625 GTPGAKTTTTTYNV
+625 
-639 NPKTGDITENVGT
+639 
-652 PVVKEPTVKTIRIPA
+652 
-667 KDKVVVEEIPS
+667 VEEIPS

-704 TITTTYNVNPKTGE
+704 TITTTYNVDPNTGQ
-718 ITENVGSPLI
+718 ITENVGTPVI
-728 KEPTTKIIRIPAKD
+728 KETTTKIIRIPAKD

-772 KTGSKTITT
+772 IPGSKTTTT
-781 TYNIDPKTGEVTENV
+781 TYNVDPKTGEITEKV
-796 GTPVIK
+796 GAPLIK

-821 IPSPVRYEKDPTRE
+821 IASPIRYEKDPTRE
-835 RGKPNLIIEGELG
+835 KGKPNLIIEGVPG

-862 GEITENVGSPLIKE
+862 GKITENVGAPLIKE

-887 DKVVVTEIPATVR
+887 DKVEVTEIPATVR

-927 TYNVNPKTGEITE
+927 TYNVDPKTGEITE
-940 KVGVPLIKEP
+940 KVGIPLIKEP
-950 IIEKTVIVP
+950 LIEKTVIVP

-979 KREKGKPNLIIEGE
+979 TREKGKPNLIIEGE

-1007 KTGKVFEAKISTDI
+1007 KTGEVSESKISTDI
-1021 KNPKEKR
+1021 KHPKDKR

-1035 KVKEIEKPIEIK
+1035 KVEEIVKPIEIK
-1047 EQFNKDLPQEKE
+1047 ELFNKDLLQGKE
-1059 RILTQGKPKKERLI
+1059 RIITHGKPKKERLI

-1085 TEVQRTEIVEQG
+1085 TEVQRTEIVDQG

-1154 VEYKGDPTLEKG
+1154 VEYKGDSTLEKG

-1197 NEKVKRTTTYVVDPK
+1197 NEKVKRTTTYVVESK

-1247 ILDIIKF
+1247 ILDIVKI

-1260 IDGYTYTGKEKV
+1260 IDGYENTGKEKV

-1304 GGVNPSDSPI
+1304 GGVNSSDPLI

-1346 KGYKN
+1346 TGYKN

-1379 DKKDNLKENNKE
+1379 DKPKENNKKE

-1400 KTTASML
+1400 KTSTSML
-1407 APFGLLTGLALRKK
+1407 APFGLLTGIALRKK

>member
-1 MKINKKYAIRK
+1 MKVNKKYAIRK
-12 LAVGVASISIGLFV
+12 LAVGVASISIGLFI
-26 SNSVDIESFT
+26 SDSVDIESFT
-36 NSTSLQN
+36 NSTVLQN

-76 YLLFKPVSDKDTL
+76 YLLFKPTADKDTL

-125 LFSAANVSDYNA
+125 LFSAANTSDYKP
-137 LSNLEYIDSSKLDT
+137 LSNLEYIESSKLDT

-166 LKELDVSHFDTSQ
+166 LKELDVSHFNTSQ
-179 VDSMTEMFKNLKEVK
+179 VDSMTEMLKGLKEVK
-194 TLDVSNWN
+194 TLDVSNWD
-202 VSNVTAIDDMFLGD
+202 VSNVTAIDDMFLGN
-216 EKLETLDVSKWQ
+216 EKLETLDVSKWK

-235 SNVFYNNYKLKSLD
+235 SNVFLDNYKLKSLD
-249 VSRWNTSS
+249 VSRWDTSS
-257 ATSISGIFSSAYELT
+257 ATNISGIFSSTYELT
-272 ELDVSNWDVSNVT
+272 EIDVSNWDVSNVT

-452 FVTGT
+452 FITGT
-457 SENINPKKVEKDVPL
+457 SENINPKKVEKDIPV

-518 KVNNVVKRTETIN
+518 KVNNVVKRTEKIN
-531 KTKVYK
+531 KTKIYK
-537 SDDSLDLGVKNIEEG
+537 TDDSLDLGVEQVEEG
-552 RDGEKEIV
+552 RDGEKEIIN
-560 TTYTAT
+560 TYSIT

-574 PTTTENIITEMKP
+574 PVTTENIITEMKP
-587 EVITVGTK
+587 EIITVGTK
-595 PKVVVEEIPSPVKY
+595 PKVE
-609 EKDPTREKG
+609 
-618 KPNLIIE
+618 
-625 GTPGAKTTTTTYNV
+625 
-639 NPKTGDITENVGT
+639 
-652 PVVKEPTVKTIRIPA
+652 
-667 KDKVVVEEIPS
+667 VEEIPS

-691 KPNLIIEGVPGSK
+691 KPNLIIEGVSGSK
-704 TITTTYNVNPKTGE
+704 TITTTYNVDPNTGQ
-718 ITENVGSPLI
+718 ITENVGTPVI

-772 KTGSKTITT
+772 IPGSKTTTT
-781 TYNIDPKTGEVTENV
+781 TYDVNPKTGEITENT

-814 DKVVVEE
+814 DKVE
-821 IPSPVRYEKDPTRE
+821 
-835 RGKPNLIIEGELG
+835 
-848 SKTITTTYN
+848 
-857 VNPKT
+857 
-862 GEITENVGSPLIKE
+862 
-876 PTTKIIRIPAK
+876 
-887 DKVVVTEIPATVR
+887 VTEIPATVR

-913 LIIESGPGSKTVVT
+913 LIIESGPGSKTIVT
-927 TYNVNPKTGEITE
+927 TYNVDPKTGEITE

-979 KREKGKPNLIIEGE
+979 TREKGKPNLIIEGV
-993 PGSKTTTTTYNVDP
+993 PGSKTTTTTYNVEP

-1035 KVKEIEKPIEIK
+1035 KVEEIEKPIEIK
-1047 EQFNKDLPQEKE
+1047 EQFNKDLPQGKE

-1085 TEVQRTEIVEQG
+1085 TEIQRTEILKQG

-1106 KKPTKK
+1106 KKTTKK
-1112 IVDPS
+1112 IVDPN
-1117 GKEIP
+1117 GKEIS
-1122 KEDLIN
+1122 KEDLAN
-1128 YTEPNLNKEDGVTP
+1128 YTEPNLDKEDGVTP

-1154 VEYKGDPTLEKG
+1154 VEYKGNPTLEKG

-1180 VVRVGIKTKVE
+1180 VVRVGTKTKVE

-1197 NEKVKRTTTYVVDPK
+1197 NEKIKRTTTYVVDPK
-1212 TGEITPTVKE
+1212 TEEITPTVKE

-1247 ILDIIKF
+1247 ILDIVKF

-1272 DKEGNKVYIYK
+1272 DKDGNKVYIYK

-1304 GGVNPSDSPI
+1304 GGVNPVDSPI

-1351 TGKTTTD
+1351 TGKTITD

-1379 DKKDNLKENNKE
+1379 DKPKENNNKE

-1400 KTTASML
+1400 KTSTSML

>member
-1 MKINKKYAIRK
+1 MKVNKKYAIRK

-43 VAKAADE
+43 VAKASE

-76 YLLFKPVSDKDTL
+76 YLLFKPTADKDTL

-116 VYTPRDSRY
+116 VYTPEDSRY
-125 LFSAANVSDYNA
+125 LFSAAKTPDYNA
-137 LSNLEYIDSSKLDT
+137 LNILEYIESSKLDT

-158 SMFSYLEK
+158 SMFSDLEK
-166 LKELDVSHFDTSQ
+166 LKELDVSHFNTSN
-179 VDSMTEMFKNLKEVK
+179 VYSMTGMFKNLKEVK
-194 TLDVSNWN
+194 TFDVSNWD
-202 VSNVTAIDDMFLGD
+202 VSNVEAIDYMFYGN
-216 EKLETLDVSKWQ
+216 EKIETLDVSKWN

-235 SNVFYNNYKLKSLD
+235 PNVFFNNYKLKSLD

-257 ATSISGIFSSAYELT
+257 ATDISGIFYSTYELT
-272 ELDVSNWDVSNVT
+272 ELNVSNWDVSNVT
-285 SMYNAFEYNKK
+285 SMYNAFAYNKK
-296 LKTLDLSRWNTS
+296 LTSLDLSRWNTS

-314 GMFAYDENLT
+314 GMFSDNESLT

-329 NWNTS
+329 NLNTS
-334 NVIDMHNMFVGDKN
+334 NVVDMHNMFLNDRN
-348 LVKLNITNWDTSN
+348 LVKLNISNWDTSS
-361 VEDINGMFSGLESLT
+361 VENIDGMFSGLESLT

-391 NLFKNLDTHKYEN
+391 NLFKNLDTHKYIN
-404 IYTNRWHK
+404 VYTNRWHK

-483 YKFLGWSKTP
+483 YKFLEWSKTP
-493 DGELI
+493 DGEVI
-498 TDKTNITTPGETI
+498 TDKTNITTPGESV

-537 SDDSLDLGVKNIEEG
+537 SDDSLDLGVEQVEEG
-552 RDGEKEIV
+552 RDGEKEIIN
-560 TTYTAT
+560 TYSIT

-574 PTTTENIITEMKP
+574 PITTENVITEMKP
-587 EVITVGTK
+587 EIITVGTK
-595 PKVVVEEIPSPVKY
+595 PKVE
-609 EKDPTREKG
+609 
-618 KPNLIIE
+618 
-625 GTPGAKTTTTTYNV
+625 
-639 NPKTGDITENVGT
+639 
-652 PVVKEPTVKTIRIPA
+652 
-667 KDKVVVEEIPS
+667 VEEIPS

-704 TITTTYNVNPKTGE
+704 TITTTYNVDPNTGQ
-718 ITENVGSPLI
+718 I
-728 KEPTTKIIRIPAKD
+728 
-742 KVVVEEI
+742 
-749 PSPIKYEKDPTR
+749 
-761 EKGKPN
+761 
-767 LIIEG
+767 
-772 KTGSKTITT
+772 
-781 TYNIDPKTGEVTENV
+781 TENV

-821 IPSPVRYEKDPTRE
+821 IPSPIKYEKDLTRE
-835 RGKPNLIIEGELG
+835 KGKPNLIIEGIPG
-848 SKTITTTYN
+848 SKTTTTTYD

-862 GEITENVGSPLIKE
+862 GEITEKVGVPLIKE

-887 DKVVVTEIPATVR
+887 DKVEVTEIPATVR

-927 TYNVNPKTGEITE
+927 TYNVDPKTGEITE

-979 KREKGKPNLIIEGE
+979 TREKGKPNLIIEGV

-1028 VYVPAKD
+1028 IYVPAKD
-1035 KVKEIEKPIEIK
+1035 KVEEIEKPIEIK
-1047 EQFNKDLPQEKE
+1047 EQFNKDLPQGKE

-1085 TEVQRTEIVEQG
+1085 TEIQRTEILEQG

-1106 KKPTKK
+1106 KKSTKK

-1128 YTEPNLNKEDGVTP
+1128 YTEPNLNKEDGITP

-1166 NQIVEKDGKKDGKK
+1166 NQIIEKDGKKDGKK
-1180 VVRVGIKTKVE
+1180 VVRVGVKTKVE

-1197 NEKVKRTTTYVVDPK
+1197 NEKIKRTTTYVVDPK
-1212 TGEITPTVKE
+1212 TGEITPTVRE
-1222 EVTKVGEP
+1222 EITKVGEP

-1247 ILDIIKF
+1247 ILDIIKI

-1260 IDGYTYTGKEKV
+1260 IDGYENTGKEKV

-1283 KTTETSKGT
+1283 KITKTSKGT

-1351 TGKTTTD
+1351 TGKTKVD
-1358 KEGNKVYI
+1358 KDGNKVYI
-1366 YEKVKENKKPVVE
+1366 YEKVKENKKTVVE

>member
-1 MKINKKYAIRK
+1 MKVNKKYAIRK
-12 LAVGVASISIGLFV
+12 LAVGVASISIGLFI

-43 VAKAADE
+43 VAKAEE

-202 VSNVTAIDDMFLGD
+202 VSNVTAIDDMFAGD

-235 SNVFYNNYKLKSLD
+235 SNAFYNNYKLKSLD

-272 ELDVSNWDVSNVT
+272 ELDVSNWNVSNVT

-296 LKTLDLSRWNTS
+296 LKTLDLSRWDTS

-348 LVKLNITNWDTSN
+348 LVKLNITNWDTSS
-361 VEDINGMFSGLESLT
+361 VENIDGMFSGLESLT

-391 NLFKNLDTHKYEN
+391 NLFKNLDTHKYIN
-404 IYTNRWHK
+404 VYTNRWHK

-518 KVNNVVKRTETIN
+518 KVNNVVKRTEKIN
-531 KTKVYK
+531 KTKIYK
-537 SDDSLDLGVKNIEEG
+537 TDDSLDLGVEQVEEG
-552 RDGEKEIV
+552 RDGEKEIIN
-560 TTYTAT
+560 TYSIT

-574 PTTTENIITEMKP
+574 PVTTENIITEMKP
-587 EVITVGTK
+587 EIITVGTK
-595 PKVVVEEIPSPVKY
+595 PKVE
-609 EKDPTREKG
+609 
-618 KPNLIIE
+618 
-625 GTPGAKTTTTTYNV
+625 
-639 NPKTGDITENVGT
+639 
-652 PVVKEPTVKTIRIPA
+652 
-667 KDKVVVEEIPS
+667 VEEIPS

-704 TITTTYNVNPKTGE
+704 TITTTYNVNPNTGQ
-718 ITENVGSPLI
+718 ITENVGTPVI

-772 KTGSKTITT
+772 IPGSKTTTT
-781 TYNIDPKTGEVTENV
+781 TYDVNPKTGEITENV

-814 DKVVVEE
+814 DKVE
-821 IPSPVRYEKDPTRE
+821 
-835 RGKPNLIIEGELG
+835 
-848 SKTITTTYN
+848 
-857 VNPKT
+857 
-862 GEITENVGSPLIKE
+862 
-876 PTTKIIRIPAK
+876 
-887 DKVVVTEIPATVR
+887 VTEIPATVR
-900 YKKDPTREIGKPN
+900 YKKDSTREIGKPN

-927 TYNVNPKTGEITE
+927 TYNVDPKTGEITE

-979 KREKGKPNLIIEGE
+979 TREKGKPNLIIEGV

-1007 KTGKVFEAKISTDI
+1007 KTGKVFEAKISIDI
-1021 KNPKEKR
+1021 KNPKDKR
-1028 VYVPAKD
+1028 IYVPAKD
-1035 KVKEIEKPIEIK
+1035 KAEEIEKPIEIK
-1047 EQFNKDLPQEKE
+1047 EQFNKDLPQGKE

-1085 TEVQRTEIVEQG
+1085 TEIQRTEIVEQG

-1112 IVDPS
+1112 IVDPN

-1122 KEDLIN
+1122 KEELTN
-1128 YTEPNLNKEDGVTP
+1128 YTEPNLAKEDGVTP

-1154 VEYKGDPTLEKG
+1154 VEYKGDPTVEKG
-1166 NQIVEKDGKKDGKK
+1166 NQVIEKDGKKDGKK
-1180 VVRVGIKTKVE
+1180 VIRVGTKTKVE
-1191 LLTNKD
+1191 FLTNKD
-1197 NEKVKRTTTYVVDPK
+1197 NEKIKRTTTYVVESK

-1272 DKEGNKVYIYK
+1272 DKDGNKVYIYK

-1304 GGVNPSDSPI
+1304 GGVNPGDSPI

-1346 KGYKN
+1346 TGYKN

-1358 KEGNKVYI
+1358 KEENKVYI

-1379 DKKDNLKENNKE
+1379 DKPKENNNKE

-1400 KTTASML
+1400 KTSTSML

>member
-1 MKINKKYAIRK
+1 MKVNKKYAIRK

-43 VAKAADE
+43 VAKASE

-76 YLLFKPVSDKDTL
+76 YLLFKPETDKDTL

-116 VYTPRDSRY
+116 VYTPEDSRY
-125 LFSAANVSDYNA
+125 LFSAAKAPDYNA
-137 LSNLEYIDSSKLDT
+137 LNNLEYIESNKLDT

-158 SMFSYLEK
+158 SMFSDLKK
-166 LKELDVSHFDTSQ
+166 LKELDVSHFNTSQ
-179 VDSMTEMFKNLKEVK
+179 VYSMTGMFKNLKEVK
-194 TLDVSNWN
+194 TLDVSNWD
-202 VSNVTAIDDMFLGD
+202 VSNVEAIDYMFYGN
-216 EKLETLDVSKWQ
+216 EKIETLDVSKWN

-235 SNVFYNNYKLKSLD
+235 PNVFFNNYKLKRLD

-257 ATSISGIFSSAYELT
+257 ATDISGIFSSTYELT
-272 ELDVSNWDVSNVT
+272 ELDVSNWDTSNVT

-296 LKTLDLSRWNTS
+296 LTSLDLSRWNTS

-314 GMFAYDENLT
+314 GMFAYNESLT
-324 ELNLG
+324 ELNLS

-334 NVIDMHNMFVGDKN
+334 SVVDMHNVFLDNKN
-348 LVKLNITNWDTSN
+348 LIKLNISNWDTSS
-361 VEDINGMFSGLESLT
+361 VEDIGGMFSGLESLT

-391 NLFKNLDTHKYEN
+391 NLFKNLDTHKYIN
-404 IYTNRWHK
+404 VYTNRWHK

-472 DTPTPTVDKTG
+472 DTPTPTDDKTG

-493 DGELI
+493 DGEVI
-498 TDKTNITTPGETI
+498 TDKTNITTPGESV

-537 SDDSLDLGVKNIEEG
+537 SDDSLDLGVEQVEEG
-552 RDGEKEIV
+552 RDGEKEIIN
-560 TTYTAT
+560 TYSIT

-574 PTTTENIITEMKP
+574 PITTENVITEMKP
-587 EVITVGTK
+587 EIITVGTK
-595 PKVVVEEIPSPVKY
+595 PKVE
-609 EKDPTREKG
+609 
-618 KPNLIIE
+618 
-625 GTPGAKTTTTTYNV
+625 
-639 NPKTGDITENVGT
+639 
-652 PVVKEPTVKTIRIPA
+652 
-667 KDKVVVEEIPS
+667 VEEIPS

-704 TITTTYNVNPKTGE
+704 TITTTYNVDPNTGQ
-718 ITENVGSPLI
+718 ITENVGTPVI

-761 EKGKPN
+761 EKEKPN

-772 KTGSKTITT
+772 EPGSKTTTT
-781 TYNIDPKTGEVTENV
+781 TYNVDPKTGEITEKV
-796 GTPVIK
+796 GVPLIK

-835 RGKPNLIIEGELG
+835 KGKPNLIIEGIPG
-848 SKTITTTYN
+848 SKTTTTTYD

-862 GEITENVGSPLIKE
+862 GEITEKVGVPLIKE

-887 DKVVVTEIPATVR
+887 DKVEVTEIPATVR

-940 KVGVPLIKEP
+940 KVGTPLIKEP
-950 IIEKTVIVP
+950 LIEKTVIVP

-979 KREKGKPNLIIEGE
+979 TREKGKPNLIIEGE

-1007 KTGKVFEAKISTDI
+1007 KTGEVSESKISTDI
-1021 KNPKEKR
+1021 KHPKDKR
-1028 VYVPAKD
+1028 VYVPTKD
-1035 KVKEIEKPIEIK
+1035 KVEEIIKPIEIK
-1047 EQFNKDLPQEKE
+1047 ELFNKDLLQGKE
-1059 RILTQGKPKKERLI
+1059 RIITHGKPKKERLI

-1085 TEVQRTEIVEQG
+1085 TEVQRTEMVDQG

-1166 NQIVEKDGKKDGKK
+1166 NQVVENDGKKDGKK
-1180 VVRVGIKTKVE
+1180 VIRVGIKTKVE

-1222 EVTKVGEP
+1222 EISKVGEP

-1235 MNVAIIQDEEGN
+1235 TNVAIIQDEEGN
-1247 ILDIIKF
+1247 ILDIVKI

-1260 IDGYTYTGKEKV
+1260 IDGYKNTGKEKI
-1272 DKEGNKVYIYK
+1272 DKDGNKVYIYK
-1283 KTTETSKGT
+1283 KITETSKGT

-1304 GGVNPSDSPI
+1304 GGVNPSNPLI

-1346 KGYKN
+1346 TGYKN

-1379 DKKDNLKENNKE
+1379 DKPKENNNKE

-1400 KTTASML
+1400 KTSTSML
-1407 APFGLLTGLALRKK
+1407 APFGLLTGIALRKK

>member
-718 ITENVGSPLI
+718 ITENVGAPLI

-742 KVVVEEI
+742 KIEI
-749 PSPIKYEKDPTR
+749 
-761 EKGKPN
+761 
-767 LIIEG
+767 
-772 KTGSKTITT
+772 
-781 TYNIDPKTGEVTENV
+781 
-796 GTPVIK
+796 
-802 EPTTKIIRIPAK
+802 
-814 DKVVVEE
+814 
-821 IPSPVRYEKDPTRE
+821 
-835 RGKPNLIIEGELG
+835 
-848 SKTITTTYN
+848 
-857 VNPKT
+857 
-862 GEITENVGSPLIKE
+862 
-876 PTTKIIRIPAK
+876 
-887 DKVVVTEIPATVR
+887 TEIPATVR
-900 YKKDPTREIGKPN
+900 YKKDSTRERGKPN
-913 LIIESGPGSKTVVT
+913 LIIESGPGSKTVIT
-927 TYNVNPKTGEITE
+927 TYNIDPKTGEITE

-979 KREKGKPNLIIEGE
+979 TREKGKPNLIIEGV

-1035 KVKEIEKPIEIK
+1035 KVEEIEKSIEIK
-1047 EQFNKDLPQEKE
+1047 EQFNKDLPQGKE

-1085 TEVQRTEIVEQG
+1085 TEIQRTEIVEQG

-1112 IVDPS
+1112 IVDPN

-1122 KEDLIN
+1122 KEELTN

-1222 EVTKVGEP
+1222 EISKVGEP

-1235 MNVAIIQDEEGN
+1235 TNVAIIQDEEGN
-1247 ILDIIKF
+1247 ILDIVKI

-1260 IDGYTYTGKEKV
+1260 IDGYKYTGKEKV
-1272 DKEGNKVYIYK
+1272 DKDGNKVYIYK
-1283 KTTETSKGT
+1283 KTAETSKGT

-1304 GGVNPSDSPI
+1304 GGVNPVDSPI

-1379 DKKDNLKENNKE
+1379 DKPKENNNKE

-1400 KTTASML
+1400 KTSTSML

>member
-12 LAVGVASISIGLFV
+12 LAVGVASVSIGLFI
-26 SNSVDIESFT
+26 SNSVDIENFT
-36 NSTSLQN
+36 NSTYLQN

-194 TLDVSNWN
+194 TLDVSNWD

-216 EKLETLDVSKWQ
+216 EKLETLDVSKWK

-235 SNVFYNNYKLKSLD
+235 SNVFLDNYKLKSLD
-249 VSRWNTSS
+249 VSRWDTSS
-257 ATSISGIFSSAYELT
+257 ATNISGIFSSTYELT
-272 ELDVSNWDVSNVT
+272 EIDVSNWDVSNVT

-452 FVTGT
+452 FITGT

-652 PVVKEPTVKTIRIPA
+652 PVVKEPTVKTIRISA

-678 PVKYEKDPTREKG
+678 PVRYEKDPTREKG
-691 KPNLIIEGVPGSK
+691 KPNLIIEGTPGSK
-704 TITTTYNVNPKTGE
+704 TTTTTYNVDSKTGD

-728 KEPTTKIIRIPAKD
+728 KEPT
-742 KVVVEEI
+742 V
-749 PSPIKYEKDPTR
+749 
-761 EKGKPN
+761 
-767 LIIEG
+767 
-772 KTGSKTITT
+772 KT
-781 TYNIDPKTGEVTENV
+781 
-796 GTPVIK
+796 
-802 EPTTKIIRIPAK
+802 IRIPAK

-835 RGKPNLIIEGELG
+835 KGKTNLIIEGEPG
-848 SKTITTTYN
+848 TKTTTTTYN
-857 VNPKT
+857 VDPKT
-862 GEITENVGSPLIKE
+862 GNITENVGTPVIKE
-876 PTTKIIRIPAK
+876 PTVKIIRIPAK
-887 DKVVVTEIPATVR
+887 DKVEVTEIPATVR
-900 YKKDPTREIGKPN
+900 YKKDSTREKGLSN
-913 LIIESGPGSKTVVT
+913 LIIESGPGSKTVIT
-927 TYNVNPKTGEITE
+927 TYNVDPKTGEITE
-940 KVGVPLIKEP
+940 KVGTPLIKEP
-950 IIEKTVIVP
+950 LIEKTVIVP

-979 KREKGKPNLIIEGE
+979 TREKGKPNLIIEGE

-1007 KTGKVFEAKISTDI
+1007 KTGEVSESKISTDI
-1021 KNPKEKR
+1021 KHPKDKR

-1035 KVKEIEKPIEIK
+1035 KVEEIEKPIEIK
-1047 EQFNKDLPQEKE
+1047 EQFNKDLPQGKE
-1059 RILTQGKPKKERLI
+1059 RIITQGKPKKERLI
-1073 TEYKVNEKTGEI
+1073 PEYKVNEKTGEI
-1085 TEVQRTEIVEQG
+1085 TEVQRTEIVDQG

-1112 IVDPS
+1112 IVDLS

-1128 YTEPNLNKEDGVTP
+1128 YTEPNLDKEDGVTP
-1142 EGDLFYI
+1142 EDDLFYI

-1154 VEYKGDPTLEKG
+1154 VEYKDDPSLEKG
-1166 NQIVEKDGKKDGKK
+1166 NQIIEKDGKKDGKK
-1180 VVRVGIKTKVE
+1180 VVRVGVKTKVE

-1197 NEKVKRTTTYVVDPK
+1197 NEKIKRTTTYVVDPK
-1212 TGEITPTVKE
+1212 TGEITPTVRE
-1222 EVTKVGEP
+1222 EITKVGEP

-1247 ILDIIKF
+1247 ILDIIKI

-1260 IDGYTYTGKEKV
+1260 IDGYENTGKEKV

-1283 KTTETSKGT
+1283 KITKTSKGT

-1351 TGKTTTD
+1351 TGKTKVD
-1358 KEGNKVYI
+1358 KDENKVYI
-1366 YEKVKENKKPVVE
+1366 YEKVKENKKTVVE

>member
-1 MKINKKYAIRK
+1 MKVNKKYAIRK

-36 NSTSLQN
+36 NSASLQN
-43 VAKAADE
+43 IAKAAE

-76 YLLFKPVSDKDTL
+76 YLLFKPTADKDTL

-125 LFSAANVSDYNA
+125 LFSAANTSDYNP
-137 LSNLEYIDSSKLDT
+137 LSNLEYIESSKLDT

-166 LKELDVSHFDTSQ
+166 LKELDVSHFNTSQ

-194 TLDVSNWN
+194 TLDVSNWD
-202 VSNVTAIDDMFLGD
+202 VSNVTAIDDMFLGN
-216 EKLETLDVSKWQ
+216 EKLETLDVSKWK

-235 SNVFYNNYKLKSLD
+235 SNVFLDNYKLKSLD
-249 VSRWNTSS
+249 VSRWDTSS
-257 ATSISGIFSSAYELT
+257 ATNISGIFSSTYELT
-272 ELDVSNWDVSNVT
+272 EIDVSNWDVSNVT

-334 NVIDMHNMFVGDKN
+334 NVIDMHNMFLNDRN
-348 LVKLNITNWDTSN
+348 LVKLNISNWDTSS
-361 VEDINGMFSGLESLT
+361 VENIDGMFSGLESLT

-434 LLAGVWVREKVP
+434 LLSGVWVREKVP

-493 DGELI
+493 DGEVI
-498 TDKTNITTPGETI
+498 TDKTNITTPGGTI

-518 KVNNVVKRTETIN
+518 KVNNVVKRTEKIN
-531 KTKVYK
+531 KTKIYK
-537 SDDSLDLGVKNIEEG
+537 SDDSLDLGVEQVEEG
-552 RDGEKEIV
+552 RDGEKEIIN
-560 TTYTAT
+560 TYSIT

-574 PTTTENIITEMKP
+574 PITTENVITEMKP
-587 EVITVGTK
+587 EIITVGTK
-595 PKVVVEEIPSPVKY
+595 PKVE
-609 EKDPTREKG
+609 
-618 KPNLIIE
+618 
-625 GTPGAKTTTTTYNV
+625 
-639 NPKTGDITENVGT
+639 
-652 PVVKEPTVKTIRIPA
+652 
-667 KDKVVVEEIPS
+667 VEEIPS

-704 TITTTYNVNPKTGE
+704 TIITTYNVDPNTGQ
-718 ITENVGSPLI
+718 I
-728 KEPTTKIIRIPAKD
+728 
-742 KVVVEEI
+742 
-749 PSPIKYEKDPTR
+749 
-761 EKGKPN
+761 
-767 LIIEG
+767 
-772 KTGSKTITT
+772 
-781 TYNIDPKTGEVTENV
+781 TENV

-821 IPSPVRYEKDPTRE
+821 IPSPIKYEKDSTRE
-835 RGKPNLIIEGELG
+835 KGKPNLIIEGIPG
-848 SKTITTTYN
+848 SKTTTTTYD

-862 GEITENVGSPLIKE
+862 GEITENTGTPVIKE

-887 DKVVVTEIPATVR
+887 DKVEVTEIPATVR

-913 LIIESGPGSKTVVT
+913 LIIESGPGSKTIVT
-927 TYNVNPKTGEITE
+927 TYNVDPKTGEITE

-979 KREKGKPNLIIEGE
+979 TREKGKPNLIIEGV
-993 PGSKTTTTTYNVDP
+993 PGSKTTTTTYNVEP

-1035 KVKEIEKPIEIK
+1035 KVEEIEKPIEIK
-1047 EQFNKDLPQEKE
+1047 EQFNKDLPQGKE

-1085 TEVQRTEIVEQG
+1085 TEIQRTEILKQG

-1106 KKPTKK
+1106 KKTTKK
-1112 IVDPS
+1112 IVDPN
-1117 GKEIP
+1117 GKEIS
-1122 KEDLIN
+1122 KEDLAN
-1128 YTEPNLNKEDGVTP
+1128 YTEPNLDKEDGVTP

-1154 VEYKGDPTLEKG
+1154 VEYKGNPTLEKG

-1180 VVRVGIKTKVE
+1180 VVRVGTKTKVE

-1197 NEKVKRTTTYVVDPK
+1197 NEKIKRTTTYVVDPK

-1247 ILDIIKF
+1247 ILDIVKF

-1272 DKEGNKVYIYK
+1272 DKDGNKVYIYK

-1304 GGVNPSDSPI
+1304 GGVNPVDSPI

-1379 DKKDNLKENNKE
+1379 DKPKENNNKE

-1400 KTTASML
+1400 KTSTSML

>member
-1 MKINKKYAIRK
+1 MNINKKYAIRK

-43 VAKAADE
+43 VAKAED

-76 YLLFKPVSDKDTL
+76 YLLFKPTADKDTL

-116 VYTPRDSRY
+116 VYTPEDSRY
-125 LFSAANVSDYNA
+125 LFSAAKVPDYNA
-137 LSNLEYIDSSKLDT
+137 LNNLEYIESSKLDT

-158 SMFSYLEK
+158 SMFSDLEK
-166 LKELDVSHFDTSQ
+166 LKELDVSHFNTSQ
-179 VDSMTEMFKNLKEVK
+179 VYSMTGMFKNLKEVK
-194 TLDVSNWN
+194 TLDVSNWD
-202 VSNVTAIDDMFLGD
+202 VSNVEAIDYMFYGN
-216 EKLETLDVSKWQ
+216 EKIETLDVSNWK

-235 SNVFYNNYKLKSLD
+235 PNVFFNNYKLKKLD
-249 VSRWNTSS
+249 VSRWDTSS
-257 ATSISGIFSSAYELT
+257 ATDISGIFYSTYELT
-272 ELDVSNWDVSNVT
+272 ELNVSNWDVSNVT
-285 SMYNAFEYNKK
+285 SMYNAFFYNKK
-296 LKTLDLSRWNTS
+296 LRSLDLSRWNTS

-314 GMFAYDENLT
+314 GMFSDNESLT

-329 NWNTS
+329 NLNTS
-334 NVIDMHNMFVGDKN
+334 NVVDMHNMFLNDRN
-348 LVKLNITNWDTSN
+348 LVKLNISNWDTSS
-361 VEDINGMFSGLESLT
+361 VENIDGMFSGLESLT

-391 NLFKNLDTHKYEN
+391 NLFKNLDTHKYIN
-404 IYTNRWHK
+404 VYTNRWHK

-472 DTPTPTVDKTG
+472 DTPTPTDDKTG

-493 DGELI
+493 DGEVI
-498 TDKTNITTPGETI
+498 TDKTNITTPGESV

-531 KTKVYK
+531 KIKVYK

-609 EKDPTREKG
+609 EKDSTREKG

-704 TITTTYNVNPKTGE
+704 TITTTYNVNPKTGK

-742 KVVVEEI
+742 KIEI
-749 PSPIKYEKDPTR
+749 
-761 EKGKPN
+761 
-767 LIIEG
+767 
-772 KTGSKTITT
+772 
-781 TYNIDPKTGEVTENV
+781 
-796 GTPVIK
+796 
-802 EPTTKIIRIPAK
+802 
-814 DKVVVEE
+814 
-821 IPSPVRYEKDPTRE
+821 
-835 RGKPNLIIEGELG
+835 
-848 SKTITTTYN
+848 
-857 VNPKT
+857 
-862 GEITENVGSPLIKE
+862 
-876 PTTKIIRIPAK
+876 
-887 DKVVVTEIPATVR
+887 TEIPAPVR
-900 YKKDPTREIGKPN
+900 YKKDSTRERGKPN
-913 LIIESGPGSKTVVT
+913 LIIESGPGSKTVIT
-927 TYNVNPKTGEITE
+927 TYNVDPKTGEITE
-940 KVGVPLIKEP
+940 KVGTPLIKEP
-950 IIEKTVIVP
+950 LIEKTVIVP

-972 VRYEKDP
+972 VKYEKDP
-979 KREKGKPNLIIEGE
+979 TREKDKPNLIIEGE

-1007 KTGKVFEAKISTDI
+1007 KTGEVSESKISTDI
-1021 KNPKEKR
+1021 KHPKDKR

-1035 KVKEIEKPIEIK
+1035 KVEEIVKPIEIK
-1047 EQFNKDLPQEKE
+1047 ELFNKDLLQGKE
-1059 RILTQGKPKKERLI
+1059 RIITHGKPKKERLI

-1085 TEVQRTEIVEQG
+1085 TEVQRTEIVDQG

-1222 EVTKVGEP
+1222 EISKVGEP

-1235 MNVAIIQDEEGN
+1235 TNVAIIQDEEGN
-1247 ILDIIKF
+1247 ILDIVKI

-1260 IDGYTYTGKEKV
+1260 IDGYKNTGKEKI
-1272 DKEGNKVYIYK
+1272 DKDGNKVYIYK
-1283 KTTETSKGT
+1283 KITETSKGT

-1297 VENKDFV
+1297 VENKDFI
-1304 GGVNPSDSPI
+1304 GGVNPSDPLI
-1314 REALP
+1314 REELS

-1333 LDVIKLEEEPKEI
+1333 LDVVKLEEDPKEI

-1351 TGKTTTD
+1351 TGKTEAD
-1358 KEGNKVYI
+1358 KDGNKVYI
-1366 YEKVKENKKPVVE
+1366 YEKIKENKKTVVE
-1379 DKKDNLKENNKE
+1379 DKKVNLKENNNKE
-1391 VIKKKEELP
+1391 IIKKKEELP

-1407 APFGLLTGLALRKK
+1407 APFGLLTGVALRRKK
-1421 KK
+1421 K

>member
-1 MKINKKYAIRK
+1 MKVNKKYAIRK

-36 NSTSLQN
+36 NSASLQN
-43 VAKAADE
+43 IAKAAE

-76 YLLFKPVSDKDTL
+76 YLLFKPTADKDTL

-99 WKKLHNDKIKA
+99 WEKLHNDKIKA

-125 LFSAANVSDYNA
+125 LFSAANTSDYNP
-137 LSNLEYIDSSKLDT
+137 LSNLEYIESSKLDT

-166 LKELDVSHFDTSQ
+166 LKELDVSHFNTSQ

-194 TLDVSNWN
+194 TLDVSNWD
-202 VSNVTAIDDMFLGD
+202 VSNVTAIDDMFLGN
-216 EKLETLDVSKWQ
+216 EKLETLDVSKWK

-235 SNVFYNNYKLKSLD
+235 SNVFLDNYKLKSLD
-249 VSRWNTSS
+249 VSRWDTSS
-257 ATSISGIFSSAYELT
+257 ATNISGIFSSTYELT

-334 NVIDMHNMFVGDKN
+334 NVIDMHNMFIGDKN

-472 DTPTPTVDKTG
+472 DTPTPTDDKTG

-493 DGELI
+493 DGEVI

-518 KVNNVVKRTETIN
+518 KVNNVVKRTEKIN
-531 KTKVYK
+531 KTKIYK
-537 SDDSLDLGVKNIEEG
+537 TDDSLDLGVEQVEEG
-552 RDGEKEIV
+552 RDGEKEIIN
-560 TTYTAT
+560 TYSIT

-574 PTTTENIITEMKP
+574 PVTTENIITEMKP
-587 EVITVGTK
+587 EIITVGTK
-595 PKVVVEEIPSPVKY
+595 PKVE
-609 EKDPTREKG
+609 
-618 KPNLIIE
+618 
-625 GTPGAKTTTTTYNV
+625 
-639 NPKTGDITENVGT
+639 
-652 PVVKEPTVKTIRIPA
+652 
-667 KDKVVVEEIPS
+667 VEEIPS

-704 TITTTYNVNPKTGE
+704 TITTTYNVDPNTGQ
-718 ITENVGSPLI
+718 ITENVGTPVI

-772 KTGSKTITT
+772 IPGSKTTTT
-781 TYNIDPKTGEVTENV
+781 TYDVNPKTGEITENV

-821 IPSPVRYEKDPTRE
+821 IPSPIKYEKDPTRE
-835 RGKPNLIIEGELG
+835 KGKPNLIIEGIPG
-848 SKTITTTYN
+848 SKTTTTTYD

-862 GEITENVGSPLIKE
+862 GEITENVGTPVIKE

-887 DKVVVTEIPATVR
+887 DKVEVTEIPATVR

-913 LIIESGPGSKTVVT
+913 LIIESGSGSKTVVT

-950 IIEKTVIVP
+950 LIEKTVIVP

-979 KREKGKPNLIIEGE
+979 TREKGKPNLIIEGV

-1035 KVKEIEKPIEIK
+1035 KVEEIEKPIEIK
-1047 EQFNKDLPQEKE
+1047 EQFNKDLPQGKE

-1085 TEVQRTEIVEQG
+1085 TEIQRTEIVEQG

-1112 IVDPS
+1112 IVDPN
-1117 GKEIP
+1117 GKEIS
-1122 KEDLIN
+1122 KEELTN

-1154 VEYKGDPTLEKG
+1154 VEYKGDPALEKG

-1180 VVRVGIKTKVE
+1180 VVRVGTKTKVE
-1191 LLTNKD
+1191 FLTNKD
-1197 NEKVKRTTTYVVDPK
+1197 NEKIKRTTTYVVDSK

-1222 EVTKVGEP
+1222 EISKVGEP

-1235 MNVAIIQDEEGN
+1235 TNIAIIQDEEGN
-1247 ILDIIKF
+1247 ILDIVKI

-1304 GGVNPSDSPI
+1304 GGVNPSDPLI

-1379 DKKDNLKENNKE
+1379 DKPKENNNKE
-1391 VIKKKEELP
+1391 IIKKKEELP
-1400 KTTASML
+1400 KTSTSML

>member
-1 MKINKKYAIRK
+1 MNINKKYAIRK
-12 LAVGVASISIGLFV
+12 LAVGVVSISIGLFV

-43 VAKAADE
+43 VAKAEE

-76 YLLFKPVSDKDTL
+76 YLLFKPTADKDTL

-125 LFSAANVSDYNA
+125 LFSAANTSDYNP
-137 LSNLEYIDSSKLDT
+137 LSNLEYIESSKLDT

-166 LKELDVSHFDTSQ
+166 LKELDVSHFNTSQ
-179 VDSMTEMFKNLKEVK
+179 VDSMTEMLKGLKEVK
-194 TLDVSNWN
+194 TLDVSNWDI
-202 VSNVTAIDDMFLGD
+202 SNVTAIDDMFLGD

-314 GMFAYDENLT
+314 GMFAYNENLT

-334 NVIDMHNMFVGDKN
+334 NVVDMHNMFLNDRN

-434 LLAGVWVREKVP
+434 LLAGVWVREKVS

-457 SENINPKKVEKDVPL
+457 SENINPRKVEKDVPL

-518 KVNNVVKRTETIN
+518 KVNNVVKRTEKIN
-531 KTKVYK
+531 KTKIYK
-537 SDDSLDLGVKNIEEG
+537 TDDSLDLGVEQVEEG
-552 RDGEKEIV
+552 RDGEKEIIN
-560 TTYTAT
+560 TYSIT

-574 PTTTENIITEMKP
+574 PITTENVITEMKP
-587 EVITVGTK
+587 EIITVGTK
-595 PKVVVEEIPSPVKY
+595 PKVE
-609 EKDPTREKG
+609 
-618 KPNLIIE
+618 
-625 GTPGAKTTTTTYNV
+625 
-639 NPKTGDITENVGT
+639 
-652 PVVKEPTVKTIRIPA
+652 
-667 KDKVVVEEIPS
+667 VEEIPS

-704 TITTTYNVNPKTGE
+704 TIITTYNVDPNTGQ
-718 ITENVGSPLI
+718 ITENVGTPVI

-742 KVVVEEI
+742 KIVVEEI

-772 KTGSKTITT
+772 IPGSKTT
-781 TYNIDPKTGEVTENV
+781 
-796 GTPVIK
+796 
-802 EPTTKIIRIPAK
+802 
-814 DKVVVEE
+814 
-821 IPSPVRYEKDPTRE
+821 
-835 RGKPNLIIEGELG
+835 
-848 SKTITTTYN
+848 TTTYN
-857 VNPKT
+857 VDPKT
-862 GEITENVGSPLIKE
+862 GEITEKVVVPLIKE

-887 DKVVVTEIPATVR
+887 DKVEVTEIPATVR

-927 TYNVNPKTGEITE
+927 TYNVDPKTGEITE
-940 KVGVPLIKEP
+940 KVGIPLIKEP
-950 IIEKTVIVP
+950 LIEKTVIVP

-979 KREKGKPNLIIEGE
+979 TREKGKPNLIIEGE

-1007 KTGKVFEAKISTDI
+1007 KTGEVSESKISTDI
-1021 KNPKEKR
+1021 KHPKDKR

-1035 KVKEIEKPIEIK
+1035 KVEEIVKPIEIK
-1047 EQFNKDLPQEKE
+1047 ELFNKDLLQGKE
-1059 RILTQGKPKKERLI
+1059 RIITHGKPKKERLI

-1085 TEVQRTEIVEQG
+1085 TEVQRTEIVDQG

-1122 KEDLIN
+1122 KEELTN
-1128 YTEPNLNKEDGVTP
+1128 YTEPNLAKEDGVTP

-1154 VEYKGDPTLEKG
+1154 VEYKGSPTLEKG

-1180 VVRVGIKTKVE
+1180 VVRVGTKTKVE

-1197 NEKVKRTTTYVVDPK
+1197 NEKIKRTTTYVVDPK

-1247 ILDIIKF
+1247 ILDIVKI

-1260 IDGYTYTGKEKV
+1260 IDGYENTGKEKV

-1292 ENPPV
+1292 DNPPV

-1304 GGVNPSDSPI
+1304 GGVTPSDPLI
-1314 REALP
+1314 REELP

-1366 YEKVKENKKPVVE
+1366 YEKVKENKKTVVE
-1379 DKKDNLKENNKE
+1379 DKKVNLKENNNKE
-1391 VIKKKEELP
+1391 IIKKKEELP
-1400 KTTASML
+1400 KTSTSML

>member
-1 MKINKKYAIRK
+1 MNINKKYAIRK

-36 NSTSLQN
+36 NSTSLQT
-43 VAKAADE
+43 VAKAEE

-76 YLLFKPVSDKDTL
+76 YLLFKPETDKDTL

-116 VYTPRDSRY
+116 VYTPEDSRY
-125 LFSAANVSDYNA
+125 LFSAAKAPDYNA
-137 LSNLEYIDSSKLDT
+137 LNNLEYIESNKLDT

-158 SMFSYLEK
+158 SMFSDLKK
-166 LKELDVSHFDTSQ
+166 LKELDVSHFNTSQ
-179 VDSMTEMFKNLKEVK
+179 VYSMTGMFKNLKEVK
-194 TLDVSNWN
+194 TLDVSNWD
-202 VSNVTAIDDMFLGD
+202 VSNVEAIDYMFYGN
-216 EKLETLDVSKWQ
+216 EKIETLDVSKWN

-235 SNVFYNNYKLKSLD
+235 PNVFFNNYKLKRLD

-257 ATSISGIFSSAYELT
+257 ATDISGIFSSTYELT
-272 ELDVSNWDVSNVT
+272 ELDVSNWDTSNVT

-296 LKTLDLSRWNTS
+296 LTSLDLSRWNTS

-314 GMFAYDENLT
+314 GMFAYNESLT
-324 ELNLG
+324 ELNLS

-334 NVIDMHNMFVGDKN
+334 SVVDMHNVFLDNKN
-348 LVKLNITNWDTSN
+348 LIKLNISNWDTSS
-361 VEDINGMFSGLESLT
+361 VEDIGGMFSGLESLT

-391 NLFKNLDTHKYEN
+391 NLFKSLDSHKYEN

-639 NPKTGDITENVGT
+639 D
-652 PVVKEPTVKTIRIPA
+652 
-667 KDKVVVEEIPS
+667 
-678 PVKYEKDPTREKG
+678 
-691 KPNLIIEGVPGSK
+691 
-704 TITTTYNVNPKTGE
+704 PKTGE
-718 ITENVGSPLI
+718 ITEKVGAPL
-728 KEPTTKIIRIPAKD
+728 
-742 KVVVEEI
+742 
-749 PSPIKYEKDPTR
+749 
-761 EKGKPN
+761 
-767 LIIEG
+767 
-772 KTGSKTITT
+772 
-781 TYNIDPKTGEVTENV
+781 
-796 GTPVIK
+796 IK

-835 RGKPNLIIEGELG
+835 KGKPNLIIEGIPG
-848 SKTITTTYN
+848 SKTTTTTYD

-862 GEITENVGSPLIKE
+862 GEITENVGTPVIKE

-887 DKVVVTEIPATVR
+887 DKVEVTEIPATVR
-900 YKKDPTREIGKPN
+900 YKKDSTREIGKPN

-979 KREKGKPNLIIEGE
+979 TREKGKPNLIIEGV

-1007 KTGKVFEAKISTDI
+1007 KTGKVFEAKISIDI
-1021 KNPKEKR
+1021 KNPKDKR
-1028 VYVPAKD
+1028 IYVPAKD
-1035 KVKEIEKPIEIK
+1035 KAEEIEKPIEIK
-1047 EQFNKDLPQEKE
+1047 EQFNKDLPQGKE

-1085 TEVQRTEIVEQG
+1085 TEIQRTEIVEQG

-1112 IVDPS
+1112 IVDPN

-1122 KEDLIN
+1122 KEELTN
-1128 YTEPNLNKEDGVTP
+1128 YTEPNLAKEDGVTP

-1154 VEYKGDPTLEKG
+1154 VEYKGDPTVEKG
-1166 NQIVEKDGKKDGKK
+1166 NQVIEKDGKKDGKK
-1180 VVRVGIKTKVE
+1180 VIRVGTKTKVE
-1191 LLTNKD
+1191 FLTNKD
-1197 NEKVKRTTTYVVDPK
+1197 NEKIKRTTTYVVESK

-1254 EEKPKP
+1254 EEKPKH
-1260 IDGYTYTGKEKV
+1260 IDGYENTGKEKV

-1283 KTTETSKGT
+1283 KITKTSKGT

-1351 TGKTTTD
+1351 TGKTKVD
-1358 KEGNKVYI
+1358 KDGNKVYI
-1366 YEKVKENKKPVVE
+1366 YEKVKENKKTVVE

-1407 APFGLLTGLALRKK
+1407 APFGLLTGLALRRKK
-1421 KK
+1421 K

>member
-1 MKINKKYAIRK
+1 
-12 LAVGVASISIGLFV
+12 
-26 SNSVDIESFT
+26 
-36 NSTSLQN
+36 
-43 VAKAADE
+43 
-50 VTNWQPEGN
+50 
-59 IIAQGEDGVPWE
+59 
-71 LYENG
+71 
-76 YLLFKPVSDKDTL
+76 
-89 TNSYGENQAS
+89 
-99 WKKLHNDKIKA
+99 
-110 IGFSGK
+110 
-116 VYTPRDSRY
+116 
-125 LFSAANVSDYNA
+125 
-137 LSNLEYIDSSKLDT
+137 
-151 SKTTYMY
+151 
-158 SMFSYLEK
+158 MFSYLEK
-166 LKELDVSHFDTSQ
+166 LKELDVSHFNTSQ
-179 VDSMTEMFKNLKEVK
+179 VDSMTEMLKGLKEVK
-194 TLDVSNWN
+194 TLDVSNWD

-216 EKLETLDVSKWQ
+216 EKLETLDVSKWK

-235 SNVFYNNYKLKSLD
+235 SNVFLDNYKLKSLN
-249 VSRWNTSS
+249 VSRWDTSS
-257 ATSISGIFSSAYELT
+257 ATNISGIFSSTYELT
-272 ELDVSNWDVSNVT
+272 EIDVSNWDVSNVT
-285 SMYNAFEYNKK
+285 SMYNAFAYNKK
-296 LKTLDLSRWNTS
+296 LTSLDLSRWNTS

-314 GMFAYDENLT
+314 GMFSDNESLT

-329 NWNTS
+329 NLNTS
-334 NVIDMHNMFVGDKN
+334 NVVDMHNMFLNDRN
-348 LVKLNITNWDTSN
+348 LVKLNISNWDTSS
-361 VEDINGMFSGLESLT
+361 VENIDGMFSGLESLT

-391 NLFKNLDTHKYEN
+391 NLFKNLDTHKYIN
-404 IYTNRWHK
+404 VYTNRWHK

-472 DTPTPTVDKTG
+472 DTPTPTDDKTG

-493 DGELI
+493 DGGVI
-498 TDKTNITTPGETI
+498 TDKTNITTPGESV

-595 PKVVVEEIPSPVKY
+595 TKVVVEEIPSPVKY

-625 GTPGAKTTTTTYNV
+625 GEPGSKTTTTTYNV
-639 NPKTGDITENVGT
+639 DPKTGDITENVGT

-704 TITTTYNVNPKTGE
+704 TTTTTYNVDSKTGD

-728 KEPTTKIIRIPAKD
+728 KEPT
-742 KVVVEEI
+742 V
-749 PSPIKYEKDPTR
+749 
-761 EKGKPN
+761 
-767 LIIEG
+767 
-772 KTGSKTITT
+772 KT
-781 TYNIDPKTGEVTENV
+781 
-796 GTPVIK
+796 
-802 EPTTKIIRIPAK
+802 IRIPAK

-835 RGKPNLIIEGELG
+835 KGKPNLIIEGESG
-848 SKTITTTYN
+848 TKTTTTTYN
-857 VNPKT
+857 VDPKT
-862 GEITENVGSPLIKE
+862 GNITENVGTPVIKE
-876 PTTKIIRIPAK
+876 PTVKIIRIPAK
-887 DKVVVTEIPATVR
+887 DKVEVTEIPATVR
-900 YKKDPTREIGKPN
+900 YKKDSTREKGLPN
-913 LIIESGPGSKTVVT
+913 LIIESGPGSKTVIT
-927 TYNVNPKTGEITE
+927 TYNVDPKTGEITE
-940 KVGVPLIKEP
+940 KVGTPLIKEP
-950 IIEKTVIVP
+950 LIEKTVIVP

-979 KREKGKPNLIIEGE
+979 TREKGKPNLIIEGE

-1007 KTGKVFEAKISTDI
+1007 KTGEVSESKISTDI
-1021 KNPKEKR
+1021 KHPKDKR

-1035 KVKEIEKPIEIK
+1035 KVEEIVKPIEIK
-1047 EQFNKDLPQEKE
+1047 ELFNKDLLQGKE
-1059 RILTQGKPKKERLI
+1059 RIITHGKPKKERLI

-1085 TEVQRTEIVEQG
+1085 TEVQRTEIVDQG

-1112 IVDPS
+1112 IVNSS

-1166 NQIVEKDGKKDGKK
+1166 SQIVEKDGKKDGKK

-1197 NEKVKRTTTYVVDPK
+1197 NDKVKRTTTYVVDPK

-1222 EVTKVGEP
+1222 EISKVGEP

-1235 MNVAIIQDEEGN
+1235 TNVAIIQDEEGN
-1247 ILDIIKF
+1247 ILDIVKI

-1260 IDGYTYTGKEKV
+1260 IDGYKNTGKEKI
-1272 DKEGNKVYIYK
+1272 DKDGNKVYIYK
-1283 KTTETSKGT
+1283 KITETSKGT

-1314 REALP
+1314 REELP
-1319 ELKVAIIKDSEDNI
+1319 ELKVAIIKDSEGNI

-1351 TGKTTTD
+1351 TGKTKVD
-1358 KEGNKVYI
+1358 KDGNKVYI
-1366 YEKVKENKKPVVE
+1366 YEKVKENKKTVVE

>member
-1 MKINKKYAIRK
+1 MNINKKYAIRK

-43 VAKAADE
+43 VAKAEE

-76 YLLFKPVSDKDTL
+76 YLLFKPETDKDTL

-116 VYTPRDSRY
+116 VYTPEDSRY
-125 LFSAANVSDYNA
+125 LFSAAKAPDYNA
-137 LSNLEYIDSSKLDT
+137 LNNLEYIESNKLDT

-158 SMFSYLEK
+158 SMFSDLKK
-166 LKELDVSHFDTSQ
+166 LKELDVSHFNTSQ
-179 VDSMTEMFKNLKEVK
+179 VYSMTGMFKNLKEVK
-194 TLDVSNWN
+194 TLDVSNWD
-202 VSNVTAIDDMFLGD
+202 VSNVEAIDYMFYGN
-216 EKLETLDVSKWQ
+216 EKIETLDVSKWN

-235 SNVFYNNYKLKSLD
+235 PNVFFNNYKLKRLD

-257 ATSISGIFSSAYELT
+257 ATDISGIFSSTYELT
-272 ELDVSNWDVSNVT
+272 ELDVSNWDTSNVT

-296 LKTLDLSRWNTS
+296 LTSLDLSRWNTS

-314 GMFAYDENLT
+314 EMFAYNESLT
-324 ELNLG
+324 ELNLS

-334 NVIDMHNMFVGDKN
+334 SVVDMHNVFLDNKN
-348 LVKLNITNWDTSN
+348 LIKLNISNWDTSS
-361 VEDINGMFSGLESLT
+361 VEDIGDMFSGLESLT

-391 NLFKNLDTHKYEN
+391 NLFKSLDSHKYEN

-417 GPYTTQEW
+417 GPYTIQEW
-425 NNEYRANSS
+425 NKEYRENSS

-452 FVTGT
+452 FVPGT
-457 SENINPKKVEKDVPL
+457 SENINPIKVEKDVPV

-493 DGELI
+493 DGEVI
-498 TDKTNITTPGETI
+498 TDKTNITTPGESV

-537 SDDSLDLGVKNIEEG
+537 SDDSLDLGIKNIEEG

-625 GTPGAKTTTTTYNV
+625 GTPGSKTTTTTYNV

-652 PVVKEPTVKTIRIPA
+652 PVVKEPT
-667 KDKVVVEEIPS
+667 
-678 PVKYEKDPTREKG
+678 
-691 KPNLIIEGVPGSK
+691 
-704 TITTTYNVNPKTGE
+704 
-718 ITENVGSPLI
+718 
-728 KEPTTKIIRIPAKD
+728 TKIIRIPAKD
-742 KVVVEEI
+742 KVE
-749 PSPIKYEKDPTR
+749 
-761 EKGKPN
+761 
-767 LIIEG
+767 
-772 KTGSKTITT
+772 
-781 TYNIDPKTGEVTENV
+781 
-796 GTPVIK
+796 
-802 EPTTKIIRIPAK
+802 
-814 DKVVVEE
+814 
-821 IPSPVRYEKDPTRE
+821 
-835 RGKPNLIIEGELG
+835 
-848 SKTITTTYN
+848 
-857 VNPKT
+857 
-862 GEITENVGSPLIKE
+862 
-876 PTTKIIRIPAK
+876 
-887 DKVVVTEIPATVR
+887 VTEIPATVR
-900 YKKDPTREIGKPN
+900 YKKDSTREIGKPN

-927 TYNVNPKTGEITE
+927 TYNVDPKTGEITE

-979 KREKGKPNLIIEGE
+979 TREKGKPNLIIEGV

-1007 KTGKVFEAKISTDI
+1007 KTGKVFEAKISIDI
-1021 KNPKEKR
+1021 KNPKDKR
-1028 VYVPAKD
+1028 IYVPAKD
-1035 KVKEIEKPIEIK
+1035 KAEEIEKPIEIK
-1047 EQFNKDLPQEKE
+1047 EQFNKDLPQGKE

-1085 TEVQRTEIVEQG
+1085 TEIQRTEIVEQG

-1112 IVDPS
+1112 IVDPN

-1122 KEDLIN
+1122 KEELTN
-1128 YTEPNLNKEDGVTP
+1128 YTEPNLAKEDGVTP

-1154 VEYKGDPTLEKG
+1154 VEYKGDPTVEKG
-1166 NQIVEKDGKKDGKK
+1166 NQVIEKDGKKDGKK
-1180 VVRVGIKTKVE
+1180 VIRVGTKTKVE
-1191 LLTNKD
+1191 FLTNKD
-1197 NEKVKRTTTYVVDPK
+1197 NEKIKRTTTYVVESK

-1247 ILDIIKF
+1247 ILDIVKF

-1260 IDGYTYTGKEKV
+1260 IDGYENTGKEKV

-1283 KTTETSKGT
+1283 KITETSKGT

-1304 GGVNPSDSPI
+1304 GGVNPGDSPI
-1314 REALP
+1314 REELP

-1333 LDVIKLEEEPKEI
+1333 LDVIKLEKEPKEI
-1346 KGYKN
+1346 TGYKD
-1351 TGKTTTD
+1351 TGKTKVD
-1358 KEGNKVYI
+1358 KDGNKVYI
-1366 YEKVKENKKPVVE
+1366 YEKVKENKKTVVE
-1379 DKKDNLKENNKE
+1379 DKKVNLKENNNKE
-1391 VIKKKEELP
+1391 IIKKKEELP
-1400 KTTASML
+1400 KTSTSML
-1407 APFGLLTGLALRKK
+1407 APFELLTGLALRKK

>member
-1 MKINKKYAIRK
+1 MKVNKKYAIRK
-12 LAVGVASISIGLFV
+12 LAVGVASISIGLFI

-43 VAKAADE
+43 VAKASE

-76 YLLFKPVSDKDTL
+76 YLLFKPTADKDTL

-137 LSNLEYIDSSKLDT
+137 LSNLEYIESSKLDT

-202 VSNVTAIDDMFLGD
+202 VSNVTAIDDMFAGD

-361 VEDINGMFSGLESLT
+361 VEDIDGMFSGLESLT

-434 LLAGVWVREKVP
+434 LLSGVWVREKVS

-511 TLYAKWE
+511 TLYTKWE

-652 PVVKEPTVKTIRIPA
+652 PVVKEPTVKIIRIPA

-691 KPNLIIEGVPGSK
+691 KPNLIIEGIPGSK
-704 TITTTYNVNPKTGE
+704 TTTTTYDVNPKTGE
-718 ITENVGSPLI
+718 I
-728 KEPTTKIIRIPAKD
+728 
-742 KVVVEEI
+742 
-749 PSPIKYEKDPTR
+749 
-761 EKGKPN
+761 
-767 LIIEG
+767 
-772 KTGSKTITT
+772 
-781 TYNIDPKTGEVTENV
+781 TENV

-821 IPSPVRYEKDPTRE
+821 IPSP
-835 RGKPNLIIEGELG
+835 I
-848 SKTITTTYN
+848 
-857 VNPKT
+857 
-862 GEITENVGSPLIKE
+862 
-876 PTTKIIRIPAK
+876 
-887 DKVVVTEIPATVR
+887 R

-913 LIIESGPGSKTVVT
+913 LIIESGPGSKTIVT
-927 TYNVNPKTGEITE
+927 TYNVDPKTGEITE

-979 KREKGKPNLIIEGE
+979 TREKGKPNLIIEGV
-993 PGSKTTTTTYNVDP
+993 PGSKKTTTTYNVDP
-1007 KTGKVFEAKISTDI
+1007 KTGKVFEAKISIDI
-1021 KNPKEKR
+1021 KNPKDKR
-1028 VYVPAKD
+1028 IYVPAKD
-1035 KVKEIEKPIEIK
+1035 KVEEIEKPIEIK
-1047 EQFNKDLPQEKE
+1047 EQFNKDLPQGKE

-1085 TEVQRTEIVEQG
+1085 TEIQRTEIVEQG

-1112 IVDPS
+1112 IVDPN
-1117 GKEIP
+1117 GKEIS
-1122 KEDLIN
+1122 KEELTN

-1154 VEYKGDPTLEKG
+1154 VEYKGDPALEKG

-1180 VVRVGIKTKVE
+1180 VVRVGTKTKVE
-1191 LLTNKD
+1191 FLTNKD
-1197 NEKVKRTTTYVVDPK
+1197 NEKIKRTTTYVVDSK

-1222 EVTKVGEP
+1222 EISKVGEP
-1230 LVENK
+1230 LVANK

-1247 ILDIIKF
+1247 ILDIVKF

-1260 IDGYTYTGKEKV
+1260 IDGYKYTGKEKV
-1272 DKEGNKVYIYK
+1272 DKDGNKVYIYK
-1283 KTTETSKGT
+1283 KTIETSKGT

-1304 GGVNPSDSPI
+1304 GGVNPVDSPI

-1333 LDVIKLEEEPKEI
+1333 LDVVKLEEEPKEI
-1346 KGYKN
+1346 TGYKN

-1366 YEKVKENKKPVVE
+1366 YEKIKENKKTVVE
-1379 DKKDNLKENNKE
+1379 DKKVNLKENNNKE

-1400 KTTASML
+1400 KTSTSML
-1407 APFGLLTGLALRKK
+1407 APFGLLTGIALRKK